1 MNKGNIFVDRK
12 VMAVCISLL
21 IALIGFI
28 CLKTLPIEQYPDIA
42 PPTVMITTSYTGAD
56 ANTVMK
62 SVVMPIEEAVNG
74 VENMA
79 YMTSEA
85 SATGEVSI
93 NVFFKQGTD
102 PDMAAVN
109 VQNRV
114 SAALGLLPQEVT
126 RVGVKVEKRQNNILQ
141 IAALVSRD
149 GKFDNDF
156 IANYIDINVKPR
168 LLRVTGVGAVQNLG
182 NTYSLRIWMK
192 PDVMAQY
199 NLEPQDIF
207 AAIGNQNMVAAT
219 GSLGEQSGNTY
230 QYNLEYKG
238 RLQSI
243 EEFES
248 IVLRTSDGNVLHL
261 RDVADVELG
270 ALSYSFSS
278 KVDGQP
284 GVAFIINQAPGANAT
299 QVNAAINE
307 LYDDIKEN
315 MPAGMEFTIL
325 QTSDDFLYAAIH
337 NVVETLIIAIIL
349 VILVVYF
356 FLQNF
361 KATLIPSISIIVSLL
376 GTFAVVKVA
385 GFSLNILTLFALVL
399 AIGTVVDDAIV
410 VVEAVMAKMESG
422 YTSAYKATKDAMS
435 EVTVAVISCT
445 LVFMAVFIP
454 VTFMPGTSGTFF
466 TQFGITIASSVGLSC
481 ISALTLCPALTAV
494 LFRPKKEAQETQ
506 HKGLNYWV
514 KSAYEAGYNA
524 ILGKYKNGVTH
535 FLQKPGRAWLWLLA
549 AVIAMVFAMRSL
561 PAGLVPQEDQ
571 GVIMVDVTAPAGS
584 PLVETDKI
592 MAQVEEHVLRL
603 EEVESYAKISGF
615 GLLSGTG
622 VSYGTLVIRLKPW
635 DERKGY
641 EHYIDYVMGK
651 LYLSCEDIKD
661 AQIIPF
667 QMPQIPGY
675 GNSNAIDLQMEDLQG
690 GDMTHFNEVVNT
702 FLAELQ
708 KRPEVQMAMSLYS
721 ESFPKYKV
729 DVNATQCDRAGISP
743 DVVLNTLGAYCG
755 SAYISNFNQYGKVYR
770 VMAGAAPEYRLDPN
784 SLNNIFVKLN
794 DQIVNG
800 QIVSGKMAPI
810 SQFVTL
816 IPAVGSATQKRF
828 NLYQSI
834 ACSVQP
840 NSGYSEGDVQK
851 VIAEVAK
858 EHLPTGYAYEYGGMS
873 RELEA
878 NSKSNLTALIYLVCV
893 LLIYMILASL
903 YESFFIPLA
912 VLLSVPFGLMGSFAF
927 SWLCGQENNIYL
939 QTGVIMLIGLL
950 AKTAILITEFAVEKR
965 KQGMPILQA
974 ALSACEDR
982 LRPIL
987 MTVVTMIAG
996 MIPLIIEGGAGAN
1009 GNRALAIGVTG
1020 GMAVGTLALVF
1031 VVPAFYIIFQMLHE
1045 RFQGGEKPVNE
1056 DTETSASQNTSDAPH
1071 TSTPVSDKKNKIT
1084 TVLVL
1089 GTLTLCT
1096 LFPSC
1101 GVFKRYEAPQQPEQD
1116 SIVTAVSEADWQ
1128 TYIEDPVL
1136 QGYIKTALANN
1147 VDYRSRQL
1155 AIREAD
1161 ARLRA
1166 AKLGFLPTLAINT
1179 ANVGVSGTVTPGSGT
1194 SGAVLSYQI
1203 PLALN
1208 WGGEGLGTIT
1218 NRKRQAQVLRE
1229 QADDNLAAAHANL
1242 VATMARVYTQL
1253 QLLDYQATIIDST
1266 ELIWQRVLEVQRVL
1280 VKNGQAYSPSVG
1292 QMEASLINVQIQRK
1306 QLLEQINS
1314 LELTMCQLMN
1324 EEPHSV
1330 VRSPWTSYEF
1340 AEWTLEPIP
1349 ATQLSNRADV
1359 RAAERNVAAAFY
1371 QTNMAKA
1378 AFCPALSLS
1387 GLLGWTNNGGVVV
1400 NPGQLL
1406 MNAVLGLA
1414 QPIFAGGKL
1423 KANLQVARLEQ
1434 EEAANRYVETM
1445 LRAGREVNDAIFRCR
1460 NAQEQDALYRRLL
1473 ATQSDAYN
1481 GTCELMKKGKATYL
1495 EVLTA
1500 QEAYLKAQLADVTN
1514 RYNGMISLI
1523 DLYIA
1528 LGGGTK

>member
-1 MNKGNIFVDRK
+1 MKGNIFVDRK

-21 IALIGFI
+21 IALVGFI

-42 PPTVMITTSYTGAD
+42 PPTVMITTSYSGAD
-56 ANTVMK
+56 AHTVMN

-93 NVFFKQGTD
+93 NVYFKQGTD
-102 PDMAAVN
+102 PNMAAVN

-141 IAALVSRD
+141 IGALVSRD

-192 PDVMAQY
+192 PDVMARY
-199 NLEPQDIF
+199 GLDPQDIF

-248 IVLRTSDGNVLHL
+248 IVLRTSNGNVLHL

-278 KVDGQP
+278 RIDGKP

-307 LYDDIKEN
+307 LYEDLKQT
-315 MPAGMEFTIL
+315 MPAGLEFTIL

-337 NVVETLIIAIIL
+337 NVVETLIIAILL

-356 FLQNF
+356 FLQDF

-410 VVEAVMAKMESG
+410 VVEAVMAKMEHG

-494 LFRPKKEAQETQ
+494 LFRPKKEEKAGSKKSFSQ
-506 HKGLNYWV
+506 YV
-514 KSAYEAGYNA
+514 KEAYEAGYNA
-524 ILGKYKNGVTH
+524 ILGKYKNGVSK
-535 FLQKPGRAWLWLLA
+535 FLQKPRRAWLWLIG
-549 AVIAMVFAMRSL
+549 AVVIMVLAMRAL

-622 VSYGTLVIRLKPW
+622 VSYGTLIVRLKPW
-635 DERKGY
+635 DERKGI
-641 EHYIDYVMGK
+641 EHYIDYVMAK

-690 GDMTHFNEVVNT
+690 GDMSRFNDVVNN

-708 KRPEVQMAMSLYS
+708 KHPEVQMALSLYS

-784 SLNNIFVKLN
+784 SLNNIFVRIG
-794 DQIVNG
+794 DE
-800 QIVSGKMAPI
+800 MAPI
-810 SQFVTL
+810 SQFLTL
-816 IPAVGSATQKRF
+816 TPAVGSATQKRF

-840 NSGYSEGDVQK
+840 NTGYSEGDVQR

-858 EHLPTGYAYEYGGMS
+858 DHLPAGYGYEYGGMS
-873 RELEA
+873 RELQA
-878 NSKSNLTALIYLVCV
+878 NSKSNLTGLIYLVCV

-903 YESFFIPLA
+903 YESFFIPMA

-927 SWLCGQENNIYL
+927 SWLCGQQNNIYL

-965 KQGMPILQA
+965 KQGMPIVEA
-974 ALSACEDR
+974 ALKACEDR

-1031 VVPAFYIIFQMLHE
+1031 VVPAFYIIFQKLHE
-1045 RFQGGEKPVNE
+1045 RFQGTPEPVEEENPTGEAAPTAKRSNS
-1056 DTETSASQNTSDAPH
+1056 TSGL
-1071 TSTPVSDKKNKIT
+1071 
-1084 TVLVL
+1084 TVIAVCALAL
-1089 GTLTLCT
+1089 SLS
-1096 LFPSC
+1096 SC
-1101 GVFKRYEAPQQPEQD
+1101 GIFKKYEPAARPEQD
-1116 SIVTAVSEADWQ
+1116 SLITAVSEADWKA
-1128 TYIEDPVL
+1128 YITDPVL
-1136 QGYIKTALANN
+1136 RNLIDTALTNN
-1147 VDYRSRQL
+1147 VDYRTCRL
-1155 AIREAD
+1155 AIQEAD
-1161 ARLRA
+1161 AQLRA
-1166 AKLGFLPTLAINT
+1166 AKLGFLPTLSISP
-1179 ANVGVSGTVTPGSGT
+1179 ANVGVSSTFTPGAGM
-1194 SGAVLSYQI
+1194 SGATLSYQV
-1203 PLALN
+1203 PLSLN
-1208 WGGEGLGTIT
+1208 WGGEGFGTVT
-1218 NRKRQAQVLRE
+1218 NRLRQAQALRD
-1229 QADDNLAAAHANL
+1229 QAEDNRAAAHANL
-1242 VATMARVYTQL
+1242 VATVARLYTQL
-1253 QLLDYQATIIDST
+1253 QLLDYQAVIIDST
-1266 ELIWQRVLEVQRVL
+1266 ELIWQRVLEIQRVL
-1280 VKNGQAYSPSVG
+1280 VKNGQAYSPSIG
-1292 QMEASLINVQIQRK
+1292 QMEASLITVRIQRK
-1306 QLLEQINS
+1306 QLIQEIHS
-1314 LELTMCQLMN
+1314 LELTLCRLLN
-1324 EEPHSV
+1324 EEPHEI
-1330 VRSPWTSYEF
+1330 VRSPWISYTF
-1340 AEWTLEPIP
+1340 NEWTLEPVP
-1349 ATQLSNRADV
+1349 ASRLSNRADV

-1371 QTNMAKA
+1371 RTNMAKA

-1387 GLLGWTNNGGVVV
+1387 GLVGWTNNGGVVP

-1414 QPIFAGGKL
+1414 QPVFAGGRL
-1423 KANLQVARLEQ
+1423 KANLKIAKLQQ

-1445 LRAGREVNDAIFRCR
+1445 LRAGSEVNDAIFRCR
-1460 NAQEQDALYRRLL
+1460 NAREQDELYQRLL
-1473 ATQSDAYN
+1473 TTQQESYH
-1481 GTCELMKKGKATYL
+1481 GTCELMKKGKANYL

-1500 QEAYLKAQLADVTN
+1500 QENYLKAQLADVTN
-1514 RYNGMISLI
+1514 RYNGLISLI

>member
-1 MNKGNIFVDRK
+1 
-12 VMAVCISLL
+12 MAVCISLL
-21 IALIGFI
+21 IALVGFI

-42 PPTVMITTSYTGAD
+42 PPTVMISTSYSGAD

-85 SATGEVSI
+85 SATGDVNI
-93 NVFFKQGTD
+93 NVYFNQGTD
-102 PDMAAVN
+102 ADMAAVN

-149 GKFDNDF
+149 GKFDMDF

-168 LLRVTGVGAVQNLG
+168 LLRVTGVGAVQLLG

-199 NLEPQDIF
+199 GLEPNDVF
-207 AAIGNQNMVAAT
+207 AAIGNQNMVAAA
-219 GSLGEQSGNTY
+219 GALGEQSGNTY

-248 IVLRTSDGNVLHL
+248 IVLRTDHGNVLHL

-270 ALSYSFSS
+270 ALNYSFSS
-278 KVDGQP
+278 RVDGKP
-284 GVAFIINQAPGANAT
+284 GVAFMINQAPGANAT
-299 QVNAAINE
+299 QVNAAIND
-307 LYDDIKEN
+307 LYDQIKKT
-315 MPAGMEFTIL
+315 MPAGLEFTIL

-337 NVVETLIIAIIL
+337 NVVETLIIAILL

-481 ISALTLCPALTAV
+481 LSALTLCPALTAI
-494 LFRPKKEAQETQ
+494 LFKPKKEEAGGKKSFAQ
-506 HKGLNYWV
+506 YV
-514 KSAYEAGYNA
+514 KEAYDAGYNA
-524 ILGKYKNGVTH
+524 ILGKYKNGVAK
-535 FLQKPGRAWLWLLA
+535 FLQKPRRAWLWLIA
-549 AVIAMVFAMRSL
+549 AVIAMVFAMRAL
-561 PAGLVPQEDQ
+561 PSGLVPQEDQ

-615 GLLSGTG
+615 GLISGTG
-622 VSYGTLVIRLKPW
+622 VSYGTLVVRLKPW
-635 DERKGY
+635 DQRKGI
-641 EHYIDYVMGK
+641 EHYIDYVMAK

-661 AQIIPF
+661 AQVIPF

-690 GDMTHFNEVVNT
+690 GDMSKFNEVVNN

-708 KRPEVQMAMSLYS
+708 KHPEVQMAMSLYS

-755 SAYISNFNQYGKVYR
+755 SSYISNFNQYGKVYR
-770 VMAGAAPEYRLDPN
+770 VMAGAAPEYRLDPS
-784 SLNNIFVKLN
+784 SLNNIFVK
-794 DQIVNG
+794 IG
-800 QIVSGKMAPI
+800 SEMAPI

-816 IPAVGSATQKRF
+816 TPAVGSATQKRF

-834 ACSVQP
+834 ACSIQP
-840 NSGYSEGDVQK
+840 SAGYSEGNVQK
-851 VIAEVAK
+851 VIEEVAK
-858 EHLPTGYAYEYGGMS
+858 THLPTGYTFEYGGMS
-873 RELEA
+873 RELQA
-878 NSKSNLTALIYLVCV
+878 NSKSNLTALIYLVCI

-912 VLLSVPFGLMGSFAF
+912 VLLSVPFGLMGSFAL

-965 KQGMPILQA
+965 KQGMPIVEA
-974 ALSACEDR
+974 ALGACEDR

-1031 VVPAFYIIFQMLHE
+1031 VVPAFYIIFQTLHE
-1045 RFQGGEKPVNE
+1045 RFQGEPEPVEKEKKSSIINNKSSIIIVLI
-1056 DTETSASQNTSDAPH
+1056 ASTMALS
-1071 TSTPVSDKKNKIT
+1071 
-1084 TVLVL
+1084 
-1089 GTLTLCT
+1089 
-1096 LFPSC
+1096 SC
-1101 GVFKRYEAPQQPEQD
+1101 GIFKKYEPEQKPEQD
-1116 SIVTAVSEADWQ
+1116 SLITAVSDANWQ
-1128 TYIEDPVL
+1128 TYITDPIL
-1136 QGYIKTALANN
+1136 QGHIRKALENN
-1147 VDYRSRQL
+1147 VDYRSRKL
-1155 AIREAD
+1155 AVLEAD

-1166 AKLGFLPTLAINT
+1166 AKLGFLPTLAISP
-1179 ANVGVSGTVTPGSGT
+1179 ANVGVSGTYTPGAGM
-1194 SGAVLSYQI
+1194 SGATLSYQV
-1203 PLALN
+1203 PLSLN
-1208 WGGEGLGTIT
+1208 WGGEGFGTIT

-1229 QADDNLAAAHANL
+1229 QAEDNRAAAHANL
-1242 VATMARVYTQL
+1242 VATVARIYTQL
-1253 QLLDYQATIIDST
+1253 QLLDYQGVILDST
-1266 ELIWQRVLEVQRVL
+1266 EVIWQQVLEIQRVL
-1280 VKNGQAYSPSVG
+1280 VKNGQAYSPSIG

-1306 QLLEQINS
+1306 QLLEEIHS
-1314 LELTMCQLMN
+1314 LELSMCLLLN
-1324 EEPHSV
+1324 VEPQAIA
-1330 VRSPWTSYEF
+1330 RSPWSSYPF
-1340 AEWTLEPIP
+1340 TPWTLEPVP
-1349 ATQLSNRADV
+1349 ASQLSNRADV

-1378 AFCPALSLS
+1378 SD
-1387 GLLGWTNNGGVVV
+1387 G
-1400 NPGQLL
+1400 
-1406 MNAVLGLA
+1406 
-1414 QPIFAGGKL
+1414 PIT
-1423 KANLQVARLEQ
+1423 
-1434 EEAANRYVETM
+1434 AA
-1445 LRAGREVNDAIFRCR
+1445 
-1460 NAQEQDALYRRLL
+1460 
-1473 ATQSDAYN
+1473 S
-1481 GTCELMKKGKATYL
+1481 
-1495 EVLTA
+1495 
-1500 QEAYLKAQLADVTN
+1500 
-1514 RYNGMISLI
+1514 
-1523 DLYIA
+1523 
-1528 LGGGTK
+1528 

>member
-1 MNKGNIFVDRK
+1 
-12 VMAVCISLL
+12 MAVCISLL
-21 IALIGFI
+21 IALVGFI

-74 VENMA
+74 VEDMA

-85 SATGEVSI
+85 SATGDVNI

-102 PDMAAVN
+102 PNMAAVN

-141 IAALVSRD
+141 ISALVSRD

-192 PDVMAQY
+192 PDVMARY
-199 NLEPQDIF
+199 GIAPEDIF

-243 EEFES
+243 DEFND
-248 IVLRTSDGNVLHL
+248 IVLRSSGGNVLHL

-278 KVDGQP
+278 RVDGQP
-284 GVAFIINQAPGANAT
+284 GVVFMINQAPGANAT

-307 LYDDIKEN
+307 IYKDLQKT
-315 MPAGMEFTIL
+315 MPAGLEFTTL
-325 QTSDDFLYAAIH
+325 QTSDDFLFAAIH

-356 FLQNF
+356 FLQDF

-376 GTFAVVKVA
+376 GTFAVVKIA

-410 VVEAVMAKMESG
+410 VVEAVMAKMEHG

-481 ISALTLCPALTAV
+481 ISALTLCPALTV
-494 LFRPKKEAQETQ
+494 MLFRPKKESANG
-506 HKGLNYWV
+506 KKSLNQWV
-514 KSAYEAGYNA
+514 KEAYEAGYNA
-524 ILGKYKNGVTH
+524 ILGKYKNGVGK
-535 FLQKPGRAWLWLLA
+535 FIQKPGRAWMWLIA
-549 AVIAMVFAMRSL
+549 AVVAMVLAMRAL

-571 GVIMVDVTAPAGS
+571 GVFVVDVTAPAGS

-615 GLLSGTG
+615 GIISGTG
-622 VSYGTLVIRLKPW
+622 VSYGTLVVRLKPW
-635 DERKGY
+635 DDRKGL
-641 EHYIDYVMGK
+641 EHYIDMVMAK
-651 LYLSCEDIKD
+651 LYYSCEDIKD
-661 AQIIPF
+661 AKIFPA

-675 GNSNAIDLQMEDLQG
+675 GNNNGIDLQMEDLQG
-690 GDMTHFNEVVNT
+690 GDMSKFNEVVNA

-708 KRPEVQMAMSLYS
+708 KHPEVQIAQSLYS

-743 DVVLNTLGAYCG
+743 DVVLNTLGAFCG

-770 VMAGAAPEYRLDPN
+770 VMAGAAPEYRLDPS
-784 SLNNIFVKLN
+784 SLNNIFVRIG
-794 DQIVNG
+794 DE
-800 QIVSGKMAPI
+800 MAPI

-816 IPAVGSATQKRF
+816 TPTVGSASQKRF

-834 ACSVQP
+834 GCFIQP
-840 NSGYSEGDVQK
+840 NAGYSEGDVQR
-851 VIAEVAK
+851 VIDEVAK
-858 EHLPTGYAYEYGGMS
+858 DHLPAGYSYEYGGMS
-873 RELEA
+873 RELQA
-878 NSKSNLTALIYLVCV
+878 NSKSNMTALIYLVCV

-903 YESFFIPLA
+903 YESYFIPLA

-927 SWLCGQENNIYL
+927 SWLCGQQNNIYL

-965 KQGMPILQA
+965 KQGMPILEA
-974 ALSACEDR
+974 AMGACEDR

-1020 GMAVGTLALVF
+1020 GMAVGTLALLF
-1031 VVPAFYIIFQMLHE
+1031 VVPAFYIIFQKLHE
-1045 RFQGGEKPVNE
+1045 RFQGESEEQPLPDPPHKGGKS
-1056 DTETSASQNTSDAPH
+1056 SAANQIA
-1071 TSTPVSDKKNKIT
+1071 VVI
-1084 TVLVL
+1084 VLCIFV
-1089 GTLTLCT
+1089 
-1096 LFPSC
+1096 FSSC
-1101 GVFKRYEAPQQPEQD
+1101 GIFKKYEPAAKPEAD
-1116 SIVTAVSEADWQ
+1116 SLVTAVSDESWQ
-1128 TYIEDPVL
+1128 TYITDPVL
-1136 QGYIKTALANN
+1136 QGHVRKALANN

-1155 AIREAD
+1155 AVQEAD

-1166 AKLGFLPTLAINT
+1166 AKLGFLPTLAIT
-1179 ANVGVSGTVTPGSGT
+1179 PANVGVMGTYSPSGGM
-1194 SGAVLSYQI
+1194 SGATLTYQVPLS
-1203 PLALN
+1203 LN
-1208 WGGEGLGTIT
+1208 WGGEGFGTIT

-1229 QADDNLAAAHANL
+1229 QAEDNRAAAHANL
-1242 VATMARVYTQL
+1242 VATIARTYTQL
-1253 QLLDYQATIIDST
+1253 QLLDYQAIIMDST
-1266 ELIWQRVLEVQRVL
+1266 EVIWQRVLEVQKVL
-1280 VKNGQAYSPSVG
+1280 VKNGQAYSPSIG
-1292 QMEASLINVQIQRK
+1292 QMEASLINAQIQRK
-1306 QLLEQINS
+1306 QLMEQIHS
-1314 LELTMCQLMN
+1314 LELSMCMLLN
-1324 EEPHSV
+1324 EEPHEIA
-1330 VRSPWTSYEF
+1330 RSPWKSYEF
-1340 AEWTLEPIP
+1340 EAWSIEPIP
-1349 ATQLSNRADV
+1349 AAQLSNRADV

-1387 GLLGWTNNGGVVV
+1387 GLIGWTNNGGVVV

-1406 MNAVLGLA
+1406 MNAVLGLT

-1423 KANLQVARLEQ
+1423 KANLKIAKLQQ
-1434 EEAANRYVETM
+1434 EDAANRYVETM
-1445 LRAGREVNDAIFRCR
+1445 LRAGNEVNDAIFRCK
-1460 NAQEQDALYRRLL
+1460 NAQEQDTLYQRLL
-1473 ATQSDAYN
+1473 TTQSESYQ
-1481 GTCELMKKGKATYL
+1481 GTCELMKKGKASYL

-1500 QEAYLKAQLADVTN
+1500 QENYLKAQLSDVTN
-1514 RYNGMISLI
+1514 RYNGLISLI
-1523 DLYIA
+1523 DLYVA

>member
-1 MNKGNIFVDRK
+1 MAKGNIFVDRK

-21 IALIGFI
+21 IALVGFI

-42 PPTVMITTSYTGAD
+42 PPTVMITTSYSGAD

-85 SATGEVSI
+85 SATGDVNI
-93 NVFFKQGTD
+93 NVYFKQGTD

-149 GKFDNDF
+149 GKFDMDF

-168 LLRVTGVGAVQNLG
+168 LLRVTGVGAVQLLG

-199 NLEPQDIF
+199 GLEPNDIF

-219 GSLGEQSGNTY
+219 GALGEQSGNTY

-248 IVLRTSDGNVLHL
+248 IVLRTSNGNVLHL

-270 ALSYSFSS
+270 ALNYSFSS
-278 KVDGQP
+278 RVDGKP

-307 LYDDIKEN
+307 LYDQLKMT
-315 MPAGMEFTIL
+315 MPAGLEFTIL

-337 NVVETLIIAIIL
+337 NVVETLIIAILL

-481 ISALTLCPALTAV
+481 LSALTLCPALTAV
-494 LFRPKKEAQETQ
+494 LFKPKKEETNGKKSFAQ
-506 HKGLNYWV
+506 YV
-514 KSAYEAGYNA
+514 KEAYEAGYNA
-524 ILGKYKNGVTH
+524 ILGKYKNGVAK
-535 FLQKPGRAWLWLLA
+535 FLQKPHRAWIWLIAA
-549 AVIAMVFAMRSL
+549 AVAMVLAMRAL
-561 PAGLVPQEDQ
+561 PSGLVPQEDQ

-615 GLLSGTG
+615 GLISGTG
-622 VSYGTLVIRLKPW
+622 VSYGTLVVRLKPW
-635 DERKGY
+635 DQRKGIK
-641 EHYIDYVMGK
+641 HYIDYVMAK

-661 AQIIPF
+661 AQVIPF

-690 GDMTHFNEVVNT
+690 GDMSQFNDIVNN

-708 KRPEVQMAMSLYS
+708 KHPEVQMAMSLYS

-770 VMAGAAPEYRLDPN
+770 VMAGAAPEYRLDPS
-784 SLNNIFVKLN
+784 SLNNIFVKIG
-794 DQIVNG
+794 DE
-800 QIVSGKMAPI
+800 MAPI
-810 SQFVTL
+810 AQFVTL
-816 IPAVGSATQKRF
+816 TPAVGSATQKRF

-840 NSGYSEGDVQK
+840 STGYSEGNVQK
-851 VIAEVAK
+851 VIEEVAK
-858 EHLPTGYAYEYGGMS
+858 THLPTGYTFEYGGMS
-873 RELEA
+873 RELQA
-878 NSKSNLTALIYLVCV
+878 NSKSNLTALIYLVCI

-965 KQGMPILQA
+965 KQGMPIIEA
-974 ALSACEDR
+974 ALGACEDR

-1031 VVPAFYIIFQMLHE
+1031 VVPAFYIIFQKLHE
-1045 RFQGGEKPVNE
+1045 RFQGTPEPVEEEKKSSIINNKSSIIIVLI
-1056 DTETSASQNTSDAPH
+1056 ASTM
-1071 TSTPVSDKKNKIT
+1071 
-1084 TVLVL
+1084 
-1089 GTLTLCT
+1089 TLS
-1096 LFPSC
+1096 SC
-1101 GVFKRYEAPQQPEQD
+1101 GIFKKFEPAQPAPQD
-1116 SIVTAVSEADWQ
+1116 SLITAVSEENWQ
-1128 TYIEDPVL
+1128 TYITDPIL
-1136 QGYIKTALANN
+1136 QGHIRKALENN
-1147 VDYRSRQL
+1147 VDYRSRKL
-1155 AIREAD
+1155 AIQEAD

-1166 AKLGFLPTLAINT
+1166 AKLGFLPTLAISP
-1179 ANVGVSGTVTPGSGT
+1179 ANVGVMGTYTPDAGT
-1194 SGAVLSYQI
+1194 SGATLTYQVPLS
-1203 PLALN
+1203 LN
-1208 WGGEGLGTIT
+1208 WGGEGFGTIT

-1229 QADDNLAAAHANL
+1229 QAEDNRAAAHANL
-1242 VATMARVYTQL
+1242 VATVARMYTQL
-1253 QLLDYQATIIDST
+1253 QLLDYQGVILDST
-1266 ELIWQRVLEVQRVL
+1266 EVIWQQVLEIQRVL
-1280 VKNGQAYSPSVG
+1280 VKNGQAYSPSIG

-1306 QLLEQINS
+1306 QLLEQIHS
-1314 LELTMCQLMN
+1314 LELSMCLLLN
-1324 EEPHSV
+1324 EEPHKIA
-1330 VRSPWTSYEF
+1330 RSPWSSYTF
-1340 AEWTLEPIP
+1340 TPWTLEPVP
-1349 ATQLSNRADV
+1349 ASRLSNRADV

-1387 GLLGWTNNGGVVV
+1387 GLIGWTNNGGIVV

-1406 MNAVLGLA
+1406 MNAALSLS

-1423 KANLQVARLEQ
+1423 KANLKIAKLQQ

-1445 LRAGREVNDAIFRCR
+1445 LKAGSEVNDAIFRCQS
-1460 NAQEQDALYRRLL
+1460 AQVQDSLYQRLL
-1473 ATQSDAYN
+1473 TTQSESYQ
-1481 GTCELMKKGKATYL
+1481 GTCELMKKGKASYL

-1500 QEAYLKAQLADVTN
+1500 QENYLNAQLADVTN
-1514 RYNGMISLI
+1514 RYNGLISLI

-1528 LGGGTK
+1528 LGGATK

>member
-1 MNKGNIFVDRK
+1 
-12 VMAVCISLL
+12 MAVCISLL
-21 IALIGFI
+21 IALVGFI

-42 PPTVMITTSYTGAD
+42 PPTVMITTSYSGAD

-85 SATGEVSI
+85 SATGDVNI

-102 PDMAAVN
+102 PNMAAVN

-156 IANYIDINVKPR
+156 VANYVDINVKPR
-168 LLRVTGVGAVQNLG
+168 LLRVTGVGSVQLLG

-192 PDVMAQY
+192 PDVMARY
-199 NLEPQDIF
+199 GIAPEDIF

-219 GSLGEQSGNTY
+219 GALGEQSGNTY

-243 EEFES
+243 DEFND
-248 IVLRTSDGNVLHL
+248 IVLRSSGGNVLHL

-270 ALSYSFSS
+270 ALNYSFSS
-278 KVDGQP
+278 RIDGQP
-284 GVAFIINQAPGANAT
+284 GVAYIIYQAPGANAT

-307 LYDDIKEN
+307 IYSDLQKS

-337 NVVETLIIAIIL
+337 NVVETLIIAILL

-356 FLQNF
+356 FLQDF
-361 KATLIPSISIIVSLL
+361 KATLVPSISIIVSLL
-376 GTFAVVKVA
+376 GTFAVVKIA

-410 VVEAVMAKMESG
+410 VVEAVMAKMEHG

-481 ISALTLCPALTAV
+481 ISALTLCPAVTDMI
-494 LFRPKKEAQETQ
+494 FRTKKESENGKKSFNQ
-506 HKGLNYWV
+506 WV
-514 KSAYEAGYNA
+514 KEAYEAGYNA
-524 ILGKYKNGVTH
+524 VLGKYKNGVSK
-535 FLQKPGRAWLWLLA
+535 FLQKPGRAWLWLIA
-549 AVIAMVFAMRSL
+549 AVVAMVLAMRAL

-571 GVIMVDVTAPAGS
+571 GVILVDVTAPAGS

-615 GLLSGTG
+615 GIVSGTG
-622 VSYGTLVIRLKPW
+622 VNYGTLVVRLKPW
-635 DERKGY
+635 DQRKGY
-641 EHYIDYVMGK
+641 EHYIDMVMAK
-651 LYLSCEDIKD
+651 LYYSCEDIKD
-661 AQIIPF
+661 AKIFPT

-675 GNSNAIDLQMEDLQG
+675 GNNNGIDLQMEDLQG
-690 GDMTHFNEVVNT
+690 GDMSKFNEVVNA

-708 KRPEVQMAMSLYS
+708 KHKEVQIAQSLYS

-743 DVVLNTLGAYCG
+743 DVVLNTLGAFCG

-770 VMAGAAPEYRLDPN
+770 VMAGAAPEYRLDPA
-784 SLNNIFVKLN
+784 SLNNIFVRIG
-794 DQIVNG
+794 DE
-800 QIVSGKMAPI
+800 MAPI

-816 IPAVGSATQKRF
+816 TPAIGSATQKRF

-834 ACSVQP
+834 GCYIQP
-840 NSGYSEGDVQK
+840 NAGYSDGDVQR
-851 VIAEVAK
+851 VIEEVAK
-858 EHLPTGYAYEYGGMS
+858 DHLPTGYGYEYGGMS
-873 RELEA
+873 RELQA
-878 NSKSNLTALIYLVCV
+878 NSKSNMTILIYLVCV

-903 YESFFIPLA
+903 YESYFIPLA

-965 KQGMPILQA
+965 KQGMPIIEA
-974 ALSACEDR
+974 ALGACEDR

-1031 VVPAFYIIFQMLHE
+1031 VVPAFYIIFQKLHE
-1045 RFQGGEKPVNE
+1045 RFQGEPEPVEVE
-1056 DTETSASQNTSDAPH
+1056 DSSESRNTDIPKSRK
-1071 TSTPVSDKKNKIT
+1071 SNKVN
-1084 TVLVL
+1084 TVMVL
-1089 GTLTLCT
+1089 GTLFLSTLM
-1096 LFPSC
+1096 FSSC
-1101 GVFKRYEAPQQPEQD
+1101 GIFKKYEPAAKPEAD
-1116 SIVTAVSEADWQ
+1116 SLVTAVSDESWQ
-1128 TYIEDPVL
+1128 TYITDPVL
-1136 QGYIKTALANN
+1136 QGHVRKALSKN

-1155 AIREAD
+1155 AVQEAD

-1166 AKLGFLPTLAINT
+1166 AKLGFLPTLAIT
-1179 ANVGVSGTVTPGSGT
+1179 PANVGVMGTYSPDGGM
-1194 SGAVLSYQI
+1194 SGATLTYQVPLS
-1203 PLALN
+1203 LN
-1208 WGGEGLGTIT
+1208 WGGEGFGTIT

-1229 QADDNLAAAHANL
+1229 QAEDNRAAAHANL
-1242 VATMARVYTQL
+1242 VATIARTYTQL
-1253 QLLDYQATIIDST
+1253 QLLDYQAIIMDST
-1266 ELIWQRVLEVQRVL
+1266 EVIWQRVLEIQKVL
-1280 VKNGQAYSPSVG
+1280 VKNGHAYSPSVG

-1306 QLLEQINS
+1306 QLMEQIHS
-1314 LELTMCQLMN
+1314 LELSMCLLLN
-1324 EEPHSV
+1324 EEPHEIA
-1330 VRSPWTSYEF
+1330 RSPWTSYEF
-1340 AEWTLEPIP
+1340 EVWNIEPIP
-1349 ATQLSNRADV
+1349 AAQLSNRADV

-1387 GLLGWTNNGGVVV
+1387 GLIGWTNNGGVVV

-1406 MNAVLGLA
+1406 MNAVLGLT

-1423 KANLQVARLEQ
+1423 KANLKIAKLQQ
-1434 EEAANRYVETM
+1434 EDAANRYVETM
-1445 LRAGREVNDAIFRCR
+1445 LRAGSEVNDAIFRCK
-1460 NAQEQDALYRRLL
+1460 NAQEQDALYQRLL
-1473 ATQSDAYN
+1473 TTQSESYQ
-1481 GTCELMKKGKATYL
+1481 GTCELMKKGKASYL

-1500 QEAYLKAQLADVTN
+1500 QENYLKAQLSDVTN
-1514 RYNGMISLI
+1514 RYNGLISLI
-1523 DLYIA
+1523 DLYVA

>member
-1 MNKGNIFVDRK
+1 MKGNIFVDRK
-12 VMAVCISLL
+12 VMAVCLSLL
-21 IALIGFI
+21 IALVGFI
-28 CLKTLPIEQYPDIA
+28 CLKALPIEQYPDIA
-42 PPTVMITTSYTGAD
+42 PPTVMISTSYTGAD

-85 SATGEVSI
+85 SATGDVSI
-93 NVFFKQGTD
+93 SVYFKQGTD
-102 PDMAAVN
+102 ADMAAVN

-114 SAALGLLPQEVT
+114 SSALGLLPQEVT

-156 IANYIDINVKPR
+156 IANYIDINIKPR

-192 PDVMAQY
+192 PDVMARY
-199 NLEPQDIF
+199 GLDPQDIF
-207 AAIGNQNMVAAT
+207 AAIGNQNMVAAP
-219 GSLGEQSGNTY
+219 GALGEQSGNTY

-243 EEFES
+243 AEFES
-248 IVLRTSDGNVLHL
+248 IVLRTSQGNVLHL

-278 KVDGQP
+278 RIDGQP

-299 QVNAAINE
+299 QVNAAIGQ
-307 LYDDIKEN
+307 LYKDLQQT
-315 MPAGMEFTIL
+315 MPAGLEFTIM

-337 NVVETLIIAIIL
+337 NVVETLIIAILL

-410 VVEAVMAKMESG
+410 VVEAVMAKMEQG
-422 YTSAYKATKDAMS
+422 YTSAYQATKDAMS

-481 ISALTLCPALTAV
+481 ISALTLCPALTAL
-494 LFRPKKEAQETQ
+494 LFKPSAAGSQQSASFSQR
-506 HKGLNYWV
+506 V
-514 KSAYEAGYNA
+514 KQAYDAAYNA
-524 ILGKYKNGVTH
+524 ISAKYTNGVSR
-535 FLQKPGRAWLWLLA
+535 FLKKPGRAWIWLVLA
-549 AVIAMVFAMRSL
+549 AVAMVFSMRAL
-561 PAGLVPQEDQ
+561 PSGLVPQEDQ
-571 GVIMVDVTAPAGS
+571 GVILVNVTAPAGS
-584 PLVETDKI
+584 PLRETEKI
-592 MAQVEEHVLRL
+592 MSQVEEHVLRL
-603 EEVESYAKISGF
+603 EEVASYAKVTGF
-615 GLLSGTG
+615 GLISGTG
-622 VSYGTLVIRLKPW
+622 VSYGTLIVRLKPW
-635 DERKGY
+635 DERKGI
-641 EHYIDYVMGK
+641 EHYIDMVMYK
-651 LYLSCEDIKD
+651 LFVSCEDIKD
-661 AQIIPF
+661 AQVIPF

-675 GNSNAIDLQMEDLQG
+675 GNSNAIDLQLEDLQG
-690 GDMTHFNEVVNT
+690 GDMSEFNEVANA

-755 SAYISNFNQYGKVYR
+755 SSYVSNFNQYGKVYR

-784 SLNNIFVKLN
+784 SLNNIFVR
-794 DQIVNG
+794 VNG
-800 QIVSGKMAPI
+800 AMAPI

-816 IPAVGSATQKRF
+816 TPAVGSASQKRF

-834 ACSVQP
+834 SCSVQP
-840 NSGYSEGDVQK
+840 NSGYSAGDVQR

-858 EHLPTGYAYEYGGMS
+858 DHLPTGYGYEYGGMS

-878 NSKSNLTALIYLVCV
+878 NSKSNLTALIYLVCI

-912 VLLSVPFGLMGSFAF
+912 VLLSVPFGLMGSFAL
-927 SWLCGQENNIYL
+927 SLLCGQENNIYL

-950 AKTAILITEFAVEKR
+950 SKTAILITEFAVEKR
-965 KQGMPILQA
+965 KQGMGIVEA
-974 ALSACEDR
+974 ALGACEDR

-1020 GMAVGTLALVF
+1020 GMAIGTLALLF
-1031 VVPAFYIIFQMLHE
+1031 VVPAFYIIFQTLHE
-1045 RFQGGEKPVNE
+1045 RFQG
-1056 DTETSASQNTSDAPH
+1056 APEE
-1071 TSTPVSDKKNKIT
+1071 VSPQPSEPSKSRDHVTTRPRNKKSSIINHQSSIVLLI
-1084 TVLVL
+1084 VLVSISL
-1089 GTLTLCT
+1089 N
-1096 LFPSC
+1096 SC
-1101 GVFKRYEAPQQPEQD
+1101 GIFKKYTPAEQPQQD
-1116 SIVTAVSEADWQ
+1116 SLVTTVSEADWRAFIQ
-1128 TYIEDPVL
+1128 DPIL
-1136 QGYIKTALANN
+1136 QGHIQKALKQN

-1155 AIREAD
+1155 AVKEAD

-1166 AKLGFLPTLAINT
+1166 AKLGFLPTLAVST
-1179 ANVGVSGTVTPGSGT
+1179 AQVGIAGTYTPGSGL
-1194 SGAVLSYQI
+1194 SGATLSYQV

-1208 WGGEGLGTIT
+1208 WGGEGFGTLT
-1218 NRKRQAQVLRE
+1218 NRKRQADVLRE
-1229 QADDNLAAAHANL
+1229 QAEDNLAAAHANL
-1242 VATMARVYTQL
+1242 VATLARTYTQL
-1253 QLLDYQATIIDST
+1253 QLLDYQAAILDST
-1266 ELIWQRVLEVQRVL
+1266 ELIWQRVLEMQRAL
-1280 VKNGQAYSPSVG
+1280 VRNGKAYSPSIG
-1292 QMEASLINVQIQRK
+1292 QMETSLINVQIQRQ
-1306 QLLEQINS
+1306 QLREQIHA
-1314 LELTMCQLMN
+1314 LELSFCRLLN
-1324 EEPHSV
+1324 EEPHDIA
-1330 VRSPWTSYEF
+1330 RSPWTSYVF
-1340 AEWTLEPIP
+1340 TTWTLEPIP
-1349 ATQLSNRADV
+1349 AAKLSNRADV
-1359 RAAERNVAAAFY
+1359 RAAERNVAAAYY

-1387 GLLGWTNNGGVVV
+1387 GLIGWTNNGGLVVD
-1400 NPGQLL
+1400 PGQLL
-1406 MNAVLGLA
+1406 MNAVVGLA

-1423 KANLQVARLEQ
+1423 KANLKIAKLEQ
-1434 EEAANRYVETM
+1434 EEAAERYVETM
-1445 LRAGREVNDAIFRCR
+1445 LKAGSEVNDAIFRCQS
-1460 NAQEQDALYRRLL
+1460 AQQQDALYQRLL
-1473 ATQSDAYN
+1473 TTQQESYQ
-1481 GTCELMKKGKATYL
+1481 GTCELMKKGKASYL

-1500 QEAYLKAQLADVTN
+1500 QENLLNAQLADVTN
-1514 RYNGMISLI
+1514 RYNGLISLI
-1523 DLYIA
+1523 DLYLA

>member
-1 MNKGNIFVDRK
+1 MAKGNIFVDRK

-21 IALIGFI
+21 IALVGFI

-42 PPTVMITTSYTGAD
+42 PPTVMISTSYSGAD

-85 SATGEVSI
+85 SATGDVNI
-93 NVFFKQGTD
+93 NVYFKQGTD

-149 GKFDNDF
+149 GKFDMDF

-168 LLRVTGVGAVQNLG
+168 LLRVTGVGAVQLLG

-199 NLEPQDIF
+199 GLEPNDIF

-219 GSLGEQSGNTY
+219 GALGEQSGNTY

-248 IVLRTSDGNVLHL
+248 IVLRTSNGNVLHL

-270 ALSYSFSS
+270 ALNYSFSS
-278 KVDGQP
+278 RVDGKP

-307 LYDDIKEN
+307 LYDQLKMT
-315 MPAGMEFTIL
+315 MPAGLEFTIL

-337 NVVETLIIAIIL
+337 NVVETLIIAILL

-481 ISALTLCPALTAV
+481 LSALTLCPALTAV
-494 LFRPKKEAQETQ
+494 LFKPKKEETNGKKSFAQ
-506 HKGLNYWV
+506 YV
-514 KSAYEAGYNA
+514 KEAYEAGYNA
-524 ILGKYKNGVTH
+524 ILGKYKNGVAK
-535 FLQKPGRAWLWLLA
+535 FLQKPHRAWIWLIAA
-549 AVIAMVFAMRSL
+549 AVAMVLAMRAL
-561 PAGLVPQEDQ
+561 PSGLVPQEDQ

-615 GLLSGTG
+615 GLISGTG
-622 VSYGTLVIRLKPW
+622 VSYGTLVVRLKPW
-635 DERKGY
+635 DQRKGIK
-641 EHYIDYVMGK
+641 HYIDYVMAK

-661 AQIIPF
+661 AQVIPF

-690 GDMTHFNEVVNT
+690 GDMSQFNDIVNN

-708 KRPEVQMAMSLYS
+708 KHPEVQMAMSLYS

-770 VMAGAAPEYRLDPN
+770 VMAGAAPEYRLDPS
-784 SLNNIFVKLN
+784 SLNNIFVKIG
-794 DQIVNG
+794 DE
-800 QIVSGKMAPI
+800 MAPI
-810 SQFVTL
+810 AQFVTL
-816 IPAVGSATQKRF
+816 TPAVGSATQKRF

-840 NSGYSEGDVQK
+840 STGYSEGNVQK
-851 VIAEVAK
+851 VIEEVAK
-858 EHLPTGYAYEYGGMS
+858 THLPTGYTFEYGGMS
-873 RELEA
+873 RELQA
-878 NSKSNLTALIYLVCV
+878 NSKSNLTALIYIVCI

-965 KQGMPILQA
+965 KQGMPIIEA
-974 ALSACEDR
+974 A
-982 LRPIL
+982 IL

-1031 VVPAFYIIFQMLHE
+1031 VVPAFYIIFQKLHE
-1045 RFQGGEKPVNE
+1045 RFQGTPEPVEEEKKSSIINNKSSIIIVLI
-1056 DTETSASQNTSDAPH
+1056 ASTM
-1071 TSTPVSDKKNKIT
+1071 
-1084 TVLVL
+1084 
-1089 GTLTLCT
+1089 TLS
-1096 LFPSC
+1096 SC
-1101 GVFKRYEAPQQPEQD
+1101 GIFKKFEPAQPAPQD
-1116 SIVTAVSEADWQ
+1116 SLITAVSEENWQ
-1128 TYIEDPVL
+1128 TYITDPIL
-1136 QGYIKTALANN
+1136 QGHIRKALENN
-1147 VDYRSRQL
+1147 VDYRSRKL
-1155 AIREAD
+1155 AIQEAD

-1166 AKLGFLPTLAINT
+1166 TKLGFLPTLAISP
-1179 ANVGVSGTVTPGSGT
+1179 ANVGVMGTYTPDAGT
-1194 SGAVLSYQI
+1194 SGATLTYQVPLS
-1203 PLALN
+1203 LN
-1208 WGGEGLGTIT
+1208 WGGEGFGTIT

-1229 QADDNLAAAHANL
+1229 QAEDNRAAAHANL
-1242 VATMARVYTQL
+1242 VATVARMYTQL
-1253 QLLDYQATIIDST
+1253 QLLDYQGVILDST
-1266 ELIWQRVLEVQRVL
+1266 EVIWQQILEIQRVL
-1280 VKNGQAYSPSVG
+1280 VKNGQAYSPSIG

-1306 QLLEQINS
+1306 QLLEQIHS
-1314 LELTMCQLMN
+1314 LELSMCLLLN
-1324 EEPHSV
+1324 EEPQTIA
-1330 VRSPWTSYEF
+1330 RSPWSSYTF
-1340 AEWTLEPIP
+1340 TPWTLEPVP
-1349 ATQLSNRADV
+1349 ASRLSNRADV

-1387 GLLGWTNNGGVVV
+1387 GLIGWTNNGGIVA

-1406 MNAVLGLA
+1406 MNAALSLS

-1423 KANLQVARLEQ
+1423 KANLKIAKLQQ

-1445 LRAGREVNDAIFRCR
+1445 LKAGSEVNDAIFRCQS
-1460 NAQEQDALYRRLL
+1460 AQVQDSLYQRLL
-1473 ATQSDAYN
+1473 TTQSESYQ
-1481 GTCELMKKGKATYL
+1481 GTCELMKKGKASYL

-1500 QEAYLKAQLADVTN
+1500 QENYLNAQLADVTN
-1514 RYNGMISLI
+1514 RYNGLISLI

-1528 LGGGTK
+1528 LGGATK

>member
-1 MNKGNIFVDRK
+1 M
-12 VMAVCISLL
+12 CLSLL
-21 IALIGFI
+21 IALVGFI

-42 PPTVMITTSYTGAD
+42 PPTVMISTSYSGAD

-85 SATGEVSI
+85 SATGDVSI
-93 NVFFKQGTD
+93 NVYFKQGTD
-102 PDMAAVN
+102 ADMAAVN

-192 PDVMAQY
+192 PDVMARY
-199 NLEPQDIF
+199 GLDPQDIF

-219 GSLGEQSGNTY
+219 GALGEQSGNTY

-248 IVLRTSDGNVLHL
+248 IVLRTSEGNVLHL

-278 KVDGQP
+278 RIDGKP

-299 QVNAAINE
+299 QVNAAIGE
-307 LYDDIKEN
+307 IYKDLQQT
-315 MPAGMEFTIL
+315 MPAGLEFTIL

-422 YTSAYKATKDAMS
+422 YTSAYQATKDAMS

-481 ISALTLCPALTAV
+481 ISALTLCPALTAI
-494 LFRPKKEAQETQ
+494 LFKPKAGTESAKKTFSQR
-506 HKGLNYWV
+506 V
-514 KSAYEAGYNA
+514 KQAYDAAYNA
-524 ILGKYKNGVTH
+524 ILGKYKNGVSR
-535 FLQKPGRAWLWLLA
+535 FLKKPNRAWIWLTLA
-549 AVIAMVFAMRSL
+549 AVAMIFSMHAL
-561 PAGLVPQEDQ
+561 PSGLVPQEDQ
-571 GVIMVDVTAPAGS
+571 GVILVDVTAPAGS

-603 EEVESYAKISGF
+603 EEVESYAKVAGF
-615 GLLSGTG
+615 GLISGTG
-622 VSYGTLVIRLKPW
+622 VSYGTLIVRLKPW
-635 DERKGY
+635 DERKGIQ
-641 EHYIDYVMGK
+641 HYIDMVMYK

-661 AQIIPF
+661 AQVIPF

-690 GDMTHFNEVVNT
+690 GDMSQFNEVVNN
-702 FLAELQ
+702 FMAELQ
-708 KRPEVQMAMSLYS
+708 KHKEVQMAMSLYS

-755 SAYISNFNQYGKVYR
+755 SSYISNFNQYGKVYR
-770 VMAGAAPEYRLDPN
+770 VMAGAAPEYRLDPA
-784 SLNNIFVKLN
+784 SLNNIFVR
-794 DQIVNG
+794 VNG
-800 QIVSGKMAPI
+800 EMAPI

-816 IPAVGSATQKRF
+816 TPAVGSASQKRF

-840 NSGYSEGDVQK
+840 NGGYSAGDVQR

-858 EHLPTGYAYEYGGMS
+858 DHLPAGYGYEYGGMS
-873 RELEA
+873 RELEQ
-878 NSKSNLTALIYLVCV
+878 NSQSNLTALIYLVCI

-912 VLLSVPFGLMGSFAF
+912 VLLSVPFGLMGSFAL

-950 AKTAILITEFAVEKR
+950 SKTAILITEFAVEKR
-965 KQGMPILQA
+965 KQGMGIVEA
-974 ALSACEDR
+974 ALGACEDR

-1020 GMAVGTLALVF
+1020 GMAIGTLALLF
-1031 VVPAFYIIFQMLHE
+1031 VVPAFYIIFQTLHE
-1045 RFQGGEKPVNE
+1045 KVQGGK
-1056 DTETSASQNTSDAPH
+1056 ETPNSPK
-1071 TSTPVSDKKNKIT
+1071 TPIIAILIIS
-1084 TVLVL
+1084 
-1089 GTLTLCT
+1089 TLT
-1096 LFPSC
+1096 FSSC
-1101 GVFKRYEAPQQPEQD
+1101 GIFKKYTPAEQAQPD
-1116 SIVTAVSEADWQ
+1116 TLVTKVSEADWHDFIQ
-1128 TYIEDPVL
+1128 DPVL
-1136 QGYIKTALANN
+1136 QGHINKALAQN

-1155 AIREAD
+1155 AVKEAD

-1166 AKLGFLPTLAINT
+1166 AKLGFLPTLAISP
-1179 ANVGVSGTVTPGSGT
+1179 AQVGVAGTYTPGSGM
-1194 SGAVLSYQI
+1194 SGATLSYQV

-1208 WGGEGLGTIT
+1208 WGGEGFGTLT
-1218 NRKRQAQVLRE
+1218 NRKRQADELRA
-1229 QADDNLAAAHANL
+1229 QAEDNLAAAHANL
-1242 VATMARVYTQL
+1242 VATIARTYTQL
-1253 QLLDYQATIIDST
+1253 QLLDYQAVILDST
-1266 ELIWQRVLEVQRVL
+1266 ELIWQRVLEMQRAL
-1280 VKNGQAYSPSVG
+1280 VRNGKAYSPSIG
-1292 QMEASLINVQIQRK
+1292 QMETSLINVQIQRQ
-1306 QLLEQINS
+1306 QLREQIHA
-1314 LELTMCQLMN
+1314 LELSFCLLLN
-1324 EEPHSV
+1324 EEPHDV
-1330 VRSPWTSYEF
+1330 ARSPWTSYTF
-1340 AEWTLEPIP
+1340 LTWTLEPIP
-1349 ATQLSNRADV
+1349 AAQLSNRADV
-1359 RAAERNVAAAFY
+1359 RAAERNVAAAYY

-1387 GLLGWTNNGGVVV
+1387 GLIGWTNNGGLVV

-1423 KANLQVARLEQ
+1423 KANLKIAKLEQ

-1445 LRAGREVNDAIFRCR
+1445 LRAGSEVNDAIFRCQS
-1460 NAQEQDALYRRLL
+1460 AQQQDELYQRLL
-1473 ATQSDAYN
+1473 TTQQESYE
-1481 GTCELMKKGKATYL
+1481 GTCELMKRGRASYL

-1500 QEAYLKAQLADVTN
+1500 QENLLNAQLADVTN
-1514 RYNGMISLI
+1514 RYNGLISLI

>member
-1 MNKGNIFVDRK
+1 MAKGNIFVDRK
-12 VMAVCISLL
+12 VMAVCLSLL
-21 IALIGFI
+21 IALVGFI

-42 PPTVMITTSYTGAD
+42 PPTVMISTSYSGAD

-85 SATGEVSI
+85 SATGDVSI
-93 NVFFKQGTD
+93 HVYFKQGTD
-102 PDMAAVN
+102 ADMAAVN

-192 PDVMAQY
+192 PDVMARY
-199 NLEPQDIF
+199 GLDPQDIF

-219 GSLGEQSGNTY
+219 GALGEQSGNTY

-248 IVLRTSDGNVLHL
+248 IVLRTSEGNVLHL

-278 KVDGQP
+278 RIDGKP

-299 QVNAAINE
+299 QVNAAIGE
-307 LYDDIKEN
+307 IYKDLQQT
-315 MPAGMEFTIL
+315 MPAGLEFTIL

-422 YTSAYKATKDAMS
+422 YTSAYQATKDAMS

-481 ISALTLCPALTAV
+481 ISALTLCPALTAI
-494 LFRPKKEAQETQ
+494 LFKPKASKESAKKSFSQR
-506 HKGLNYWV
+506 V
-514 KSAYEAGYNA
+514 KQAYDAAYNA
-524 ILGKYKNGVTH
+524 ILGKYKNGVSR
-535 FLQKPGRAWLWLLA
+535 FLKKPNRAWIWLTLA
-549 AVIAMVFAMRSL
+549 AVAMIFSMRAL
-561 PAGLVPQEDQ
+561 PSGLVPQEDQ
-571 GVIMVDVTAPAGS
+571 GVILVDVTAPAGS

-615 GLLSGTG
+615 GLISGTG
-622 VSYGTLVIRLKPW
+622 VSYGTLIVRLKPW
-635 DERKGY
+635 DERKGIQ
-641 EHYIDYVMGK
+641 HYIDMVMYK

-661 AQIIPF
+661 AQVIPF

-690 GDMTHFNEVVNT
+690 GDMSHFNEVVNN
-702 FLAELQ
+702 FMAELQ

-755 SAYISNFNQYGKVYR
+755 SSYVSNFNQYGKVYR
-770 VMAGAAPEYRLDPN
+770 VMAGAAPEYRLDPA
-784 SLNNIFVKLN
+784 SLNNIFVR
-794 DQIVNG
+794 VNG
-800 QIVSGKMAPI
+800 EMAPI

-816 IPAVGSATQKRF
+816 TPAVGSASQKRF

-840 NSGYSEGDVQK
+840 NGGYSAGDVQR

-858 EHLPTGYAYEYGGMS
+858 DHLPAGYGYEYGGMS
-873 RELEA
+873 RELEQ
-878 NSKSNLTALIYLVCV
+878 NSQSNLTALIYLVCI

-912 VLLSVPFGLMGSFAF
+912 VLLSVPFGLMGSFAL

-950 AKTAILITEFAVEKR
+950 SKTAILITEFAVEKR
-965 KQGMPILQA
+965 KQGMGIVEA
-974 ALSACEDR
+974 ALGACEDR

-1020 GMAVGTLALVF
+1020 GMAIGTLALLF
-1031 VVPAFYIIFQMLHE
+1031 VVPAFYIIFQTLHE
-1045 RFQGGEKPVNE
+1045 KVQGAPDKPS
-1056 DTETSASQNTSDAPH
+1056 TKAPMII
-1071 TSTPVSDKKNKIT
+1071 V
-1084 TVLVL
+1084 VLALSSVML
-1089 GTLTLCT
+1089 S
-1096 LFPSC
+1096 SC
-1101 GVFKRYEAPQQPEQD
+1101 GIFKKYTPAEQAQPD
-1116 SIVTAVSEADWQ
+1116 TLVTKVSEADWHDFIQ
-1128 TYIEDPVL
+1128 DPVL
-1136 QGYIKTALANN
+1136 QAHINKALAQN

-1155 AIREAD
+1155 AVKEAD

-1166 AKLGFLPTLAINT
+1166 AKLGFLPTLAISP
-1179 ANVGVSGTVTPGSGT
+1179 AQVGVAGTYAPGSGM
-1194 SGAVLSYQI
+1194 SGATLSYQV

-1208 WGGEGLGTIT
+1208 WGGEGFGTLT
-1218 NRKRQAQVLRE
+1218 NRKRQADELRA
-1229 QADDNLAAAHANL
+1229 QAEDNLAAAHANL
-1242 VATMARVYTQL
+1242 VATIARTYTQL
-1253 QLLDYQATIIDST
+1253 QLLDYQAVILDST
-1266 ELIWQRVLEVQRVL
+1266 ELIWQRVLEMQRAL
-1280 VKNGQAYSPSVG
+1280 VRNGKAYSPSIG
-1292 QMEASLINVQIQRK
+1292 QMETSLINVQIQRK
-1306 QLLEQINS
+1306 QLLEQIHA
-1314 LELTMCQLMN
+1314 LELSFCLLLN
-1324 EEPHSV
+1324 EEPHDV
-1330 VRSPWTSYEF
+1330 ARSPWTSYTF
-1340 AEWTLEPIP
+1340 LTWTLEPIP
-1349 ATQLSNRADV
+1349 AAQLSNRADV
-1359 RAAERNVAAAFY
+1359 RAAERNVAAAYY

-1387 GLLGWTNNGGVVV
+1387 GLIGWTNNGGLVV

-1423 KANLQVARLEQ
+1423 KANLKIAKLEQ

-1445 LRAGREVNDAIFRCR
+1445 LRAGSEVNDAIFRCQS
-1460 NAQEQDALYRRLL
+1460 AKQQDELYQRLL
-1473 ATQSDAYN
+1473 TTQQESYE
-1481 GTCELMKKGKATYL
+1481 GTCELMKRGRASYL

-1500 QEAYLKAQLADVTN
+1500 QENLLNAQLADVTN
-1514 RYNGMISLI
+1514 RYNGLISLI

>member
-1 MNKGNIFVDRK
+1 M
-12 VMAVCISLL
+12 CISLL
-21 IALIGFI
+21 IALVGFI

-42 PPTVMITTSYTGAD
+42 PPTVMISTSYTGAD

-79 YMTSEA
+79 YITSEA
-85 SATGEVSI
+85 SATGDVNI
-93 NVFFKQGTD
+93 NVYFKQGAD

-156 IANYIDINVKPR
+156 VANYVDINVKPR
-168 LLRVTGVGAVQNLG
+168 LLRVTGVGAVQLLG

-192 PDVMAQY
+192 PDVMARY
-199 NLEPQDIF
+199 GLAPEDIF

-219 GSLGEQSGNTY
+219 GALGEQSGNTY

-243 EEFES
+243 EEFED
-248 IVLRTSDGNVLHL
+248 IVLRASQGNVLHL

-278 KVDGQP
+278 RVDGKP

-299 QVNAAINE
+299 QVNAAIN
-307 LYDDIKEN
+307 DIYKDLQKT
-315 MPAGMEFTIL
+315 MPSGLEFTVL

-337 NVVETLIIAIIL
+337 NVVETLIIAILL
-349 VILVVYF
+349 VILVVFF

-376 GTFAVVKVA
+376 GTFAIVKVA

-410 VVEAVMAKMESG
+410 VVEAVMAKMETG

-435 EVTVAVISCT
+435 EVSVAVISCT

-481 ISALTLCPALTAV
+481 ISALTLCPALTAL
-494 LFRPKKEAQETQ
+494 LFRPKKE
-506 HKGLNYWV
+506 
-514 KSAYEAGYNA
+514 EAGNNKKTFSQYVKQAYDAAYNA
-524 ILGKYKNGVTH
+524 ILGKYKNGVAR
-535 FLQKPGRAWLWLLA
+535 FIKKPNRAWIWLIL
-549 AVIAMVFAMRSL
+549 AVIVMVFSMRAL
-561 PAGLVPQEDQ
+561 PSGLVPQEDQ
-571 GVIMVDVTAPAGS
+571 GVILVDVTAPAGS

-592 MAQVEEHVLRL
+592 MAEVEEHVLRL

-622 VSYGTLVIRLKPW
+622 VSYGTLVVRLKPW
-635 DERKGY
+635 DERKGI
-641 EHYIDYVMGK
+641 EHYIDMVMYK

-690 GDMTHFNEVVNT
+690 GDMTRFNEVVNT

-708 KRPEVQMAMSLYS
+708 KHPEVQMAMSLYS

-784 SLNNIFVKLN
+784 SLNNIFVRVG
-794 DQIVNG
+794 DE
-800 QIVSGKMAPI
+800 MAPI
-810 SQFVTL
+810 AQFVTL
-816 IPAVGSATQKRF
+816 TPAVGSATQKRF

-840 NSGYSEGDVQK
+840 NNGYSEGDVQR

-858 EHLPTGYAYEYGGMS
+858 DYLPTGYGYEYGGMS

-878 NSKSNLTALIYLVCV
+878 NSNSNLTLLIYLVCI

-903 YESFFIPLA
+903 YESFFIPFA
-912 VLLSVPFGLMGSFAF
+912 VLLSVPFGLMGSFLF
-927 SWLCGQENNIYL
+927 SYLCGQQNNIYL

-965 KQGMPILQA
+965 KQGMGIMEA

-1020 GMAVGTLALVF
+1020 GMAVGTLALLF
-1031 VVPAFYIIFQMLHE
+1031 VVPAFYIIFQKLHE
-1045 RFQGGEKPVNE
+1045 RFQGEAVPVE
-1056 DTETSASQNTSDAPH
+1056 EETSASRKKSPKQSV
-1071 TSTPVSDKKNKIT
+1071 TPIIIVLAMS
-1084 TVLVL
+1084 TVL
-1089 GTLTLCT
+1089 
-1096 LFPSC
+1096 FSSC
-1101 GVFKRYEAPQQPEQD
+1101 SVFKHYTPAEQPRQD
-1116 SIVTAVSEADWQ
+1116 SLVIAVSEADWQ
-1128 TYIEDPVL
+1128 SYIEDPIL
-1136 QGYIKTALANN
+1136 QGHIKKALSNN
-1147 VDYRSRQL
+1147 VDYRSCQL
-1155 AIREAD
+1155 AVQEAD

-1166 AKLGFLPTLAINT
+1166 AKLGFLPTLAISP

-1194 SGAVLSYQI
+1194 SGAVLSYQV

-1208 WGGEGLGTIT
+1208 WGGEGLGTLT
-1218 NRKRQAQVLRE
+1218 NRKRQADVLRE
-1229 QADDNLAAAHANL
+1229 QAEDNLAAAHANL
-1242 VATMARVYTQL
+1242 VATVARLYTQL
-1253 QLLDYQATIIDST
+1253 QLLDYEAAIIDST

-1280 VKNGQAYSPSVG
+1280 VQNGRAYSPSVG

-1306 QLLEQINS
+1306 QLLEQIHS
-1314 LELTMCQLMN
+1314 LELSFCRLLN
-1324 EEPHSV
+1324 EEPHEID
-1330 VRSPWTSYEF
+1330 RSSWTSYTF
-1340 AEWTLEPIP
+1340 HTWTIEPIP
-1349 ATQLSNRADV
+1349 AAQLSNRADV
-1359 RAAERNVAAAFY
+1359 RAAERNVAVAFY

-1378 AFCPALSLS
+1378 AFCPTLSLA
-1387 GLLGWTNNGGVVV
+1387 GLIGWTNDGGLVA

-1423 KANLQVARLEQ
+1423 KANLQIAKLQQ

-1445 LRAGREVNDAIFRCR
+1445 LMAGSEVNDAIFRCSS
-1460 NAQEQDALYRRLL
+1460 AQQQDSLYQHLL
-1473 ATQSDAYN
+1473 VTQQEAYD
-1481 GTCELMKKGKATYL
+1481 GTCELMKKGKASYL

-1500 QEAYLKAQLADVTN
+1500 QENYLKAQLADVTN
-1514 RYNGMISLI
+1514 RYNGLISLI

>member
-1 MNKGNIFVDRK
+1 
-12 VMAVCISLL
+12 MAVCISLL
-21 IALIGFI
+21 IALVGFI

-74 VENMA
+74 VEDMA

-85 SATGEVSI
+85 SATGDVNI

-102 PDMAAVN
+102 PNMAAVN

-141 IAALVSRD
+141 ISALVSRD

-192 PDVMAQY
+192 PDVMARY
-199 NLEPQDIF
+199 GIAPEDIF

-243 EEFES
+243 DEFND
-248 IVLRTSDGNVLHL
+248 IVLRSSGGNVLHL

-270 ALSYSFSS
+270 ALNYSFSS
-278 KVDGQP
+278 RVDGQP
-284 GVAFIINQAPGANAT
+284 GVVFMINQAPGANAT

-307 LYDDIKEN
+307 IYKDLQKT
-315 MPAGMEFTIL
+315 MPAGLEFTTL
-325 QTSDDFLYAAIH
+325 QTSDDFLFAAIH

-356 FLQNF
+356 FLQDF

-376 GTFAVVKVA
+376 GTFAVVKIA

-410 VVEAVMAKMESG
+410 VVEAVMAKMEHG

-481 ISALTLCPALTAV
+481 ISALTLCPALTAM
-494 LFRPKKEAQETQ
+494 LFRPKKESANG
-506 HKGLNYWV
+506 KKSLNQWV
-514 KSAYEAGYNA
+514 KEAYEAGYNA
-524 ILGKYKNGVTH
+524 ILGKYKNGVGK
-535 FLQKPGRAWLWLLA
+535 FIQKPGRTWIWLIA
-549 AVIAMVFAMRSL
+549 AVVAMVFAMRAL

-571 GVIMVDVTAPAGS
+571 GVFVVDVTAPAGS

-615 GLLSGTG
+615 GIISGTG
-622 VSYGTLVIRLKPW
+622 VSYGTLVVRLKPW
-635 DERKGY
+635 DDRKGL
-641 EHYIDYVMGK
+641 EHYIDMVMAK
-651 LYLSCEDIKD
+651 LYYSCEDIKD
-661 AQIIPF
+661 AKIFPA

-675 GNSNAIDLQMEDLQG
+675 GNNNGIDLQMEDLQG
-690 GDMTHFNEVVNT
+690 GDMSKFNEVVNA

-708 KRPEVQMAMSLYS
+708 KHPEVQIAQSLYS

-743 DVVLNTLGAYCG
+743 DVVLNTLGAFCG

-770 VMAGAAPEYRLDPN
+770 VMAGAAPEYRLDPS
-784 SLNNIFVKLN
+784 SLNNIFVRIG
-794 DQIVNG
+794 DE
-800 QIVSGKMAPI
+800 MAPI

-816 IPAVGSATQKRF
+816 TPTVGSASQKRF

-834 ACSVQP
+834 GCFIQP
-840 NSGYSEGDVQK
+840 NAGYSEGDVQR
-851 VIAEVAK
+851 VIDEVAK
-858 EHLPTGYAYEYGGMS
+858 DHLPAGYSYEYGGMS
-873 RELEA
+873 RELQA
-878 NSKSNLTALIYLVCV
+878 NSKSNMTALIYLVCV

-903 YESFFIPLA
+903 YESYFIPLA

-927 SWLCGQENNIYL
+927 SWLCGQQNNIYL

-965 KQGMPILQA
+965 KQGMPILEA
-974 ALSACEDR
+974 AMGACEDR

-1020 GMAVGTLALVF
+1020 GMAVGTLALLF
-1031 VVPAFYIIFQMLHE
+1031 VVPAFYIIFQKLHE
-1045 RFQGGEKPVNE
+1045 RFQGESEEQPLPDPPHKGGKS
-1056 DTETSASQNTSDAPH
+1056 SAANQIA
-1071 TSTPVSDKKNKIT
+1071 VVI
-1084 TVLVL
+1084 V
-1089 GTLTLCT
+1089 LCT
-1096 LFPSC
+1096 FVFSSC
-1101 GVFKRYEAPQQPEQD
+1101 GIFKKYEPAAKPEAD
-1116 SIVTAVSEADWQ
+1116 SLVTAVSDESWQ
-1128 TYIEDPVL
+1128 TYITDPVL
-1136 QGYIKTALANN
+1136 QGHVRKALANN

-1155 AIREAD
+1155 AVQEAD

-1166 AKLGFLPTLAINT
+1166 AKLGFLPTLAIT
-1179 ANVGVSGTVTPGSGT
+1179 PANVGVMGTYSPSGGM
-1194 SGAVLSYQI
+1194 SGATLTYQVPLS
-1203 PLALN
+1203 LN
-1208 WGGEGLGTIT
+1208 WGGEGFGTIT
-1218 NRKRQAQVLRE
+1218 NRKRQAQALRE
-1229 QADDNLAAAHANL
+1229 QAEDNRAAAHANL
-1242 VATMARVYTQL
+1242 VATIARTYTQL
-1253 QLLDYQATIIDST
+1253 QLLDFQAIIMDST
-1266 ELIWQRVLEVQRVL
+1266 EVIWQRVLEIQKVL
-1280 VKNGQAYSPSVG
+1280 VKNGHAYSPSIG

-1306 QLLEQINS
+1306 QLMEQIHS
-1314 LELTMCQLMN
+1314 LELSMCLLLN
-1324 EEPHSV
+1324 EEPHEIA
-1330 VRSPWTSYEF
+1330 RSPWKSYEF
-1340 AEWTLEPIP
+1340 EVWSIEPIP
-1349 ATQLSNRADV
+1349 AAQLSNRADV

-1387 GLLGWTNNGGVVV
+1387 GLIGWTNNGGVVV

-1406 MNAVLGLA
+1406 MNAVLGLT

-1423 KANLQVARLEQ
+1423 KANLKIAKLQQ
-1434 EEAANRYVETM
+1434 EDAANRYVETM
-1445 LRAGREVNDAIFRCR
+1445 LRAGNEVNDAIFRCK
-1460 NAQEQDALYRRLL
+1460 NAQEQDTLYQRLL
-1473 ATQSDAYN
+1473 TTQSESYQ
-1481 GTCELMKKGKATYL
+1481 GTCELMKKGKASYL

-1500 QEAYLKAQLADVTN
+1500 QENYLKAQLSDVTN
-1514 RYNGMISLI
+1514 RYNGLISLI
-1523 DLYIA
+1523 DLYVA

>member
-1 MNKGNIFVDRK
+1 MAKGNIFVDRK
-12 VMAVCISLL
+12 VMAVCLSLL
-21 IALIGFI
+21 IALVGFI

-42 PPTVMITTSYTGAD
+42 PPTVMISTSYSGAD

-85 SATGEVSI
+85 SATGDVNI
-93 NVFFKQGTD
+93 NVYFKQGAD
-102 PDMAAVN
+102 ADMSAVN

-192 PDVMAQY
+192 PDVMARY
-199 NLEPQDIF
+199 GLDPQDIF

-219 GSLGEQSGNTY
+219 GALGEQSGNTY

-248 IVLRTSDGNVLHL
+248 IVLRTSEGNVLHL

-278 KVDGQP
+278 RIDGQP

-307 LYDDIKEN
+307 IYKDLQQT
-315 MPAGMEFTIL
+315 MPAGMEFTVL

-361 KATLIPSISIIVSLL
+361 KATVIPSISIIVSLL

-410 VVEAVMAKMESG
+410 VVEAVMAKMEAG
-422 YTSAYKATKDAMS
+422 YKSAYQATKDAMS

-481 ISALTLCPALTAV
+481 ISALTLCPALTAIF
-494 LFRPKKEAQETQ
+494 FRPKAGTEESKQSFSQ
-506 HKGLNYWV
+506 RV
-514 KSAYEAGYNA
+514 KQAYDAAYNA
-524 ILGKYKNGVTH
+524 ISGKYTNGVKR
-535 FLQKPGRAWLWLLA
+535 FLQKPGRAWIWLILA
-549 AVIAMVFAMRSL
+549 AVAMIFSMRAL
-561 PAGLVPQEDQ
+561 PSGLVPQEDQ
-571 GVIMVDVTAPAGS
+571 GVILVDVTAPAGS

-615 GLLSGTG
+615 GLISGTG
-622 VSYGTLVIRLKPW
+622 VSYGTLIVRLKPW
-635 DERKGY
+635 DERKGI
-641 EHYIDYVMGK
+641 EHYIDMVMYK

-690 GDMTHFNEVVNT
+690 GDMSTFNEIVNN
-702 FLAELQ
+702 FMAELQ

-743 DVVLNTLGAYCG
+743 DMVLNTLGAYCG
-755 SAYISNFNQYGKVYR
+755 SSYVSNFNQYGKVYR
-770 VMAGAAPEYRLDPN
+770 VMAGAAPEYRLDPA
-784 SLNNIFVKLN
+784 SLNNIFVR
-794 DQIVNG
+794 VNG
-800 QIVSGKMAPI
+800 EMAPI

-816 IPAVGSATQKRF
+816 TPAVGSASQKRF

-840 NSGYSEGDVQK
+840 NGGYSAGDVQR

-858 EHLPTGYAYEYGGMS
+858 DHLPTGYGYEYGGMS
-873 RELEA
+873 RELEQ
-878 NSKSNLTALIYLVCV
+878 NSKSNLTALIYLVCI

-912 VLLSVPFGLMGSFAF
+912 VLLSVPFGLMGSFAL

-950 AKTAILITEFAVEKR
+950 SKTAILITEFAVEKR
-965 KQGMPILQA
+965 KQGMGIVEA
-974 ALSACEDR
+974 ALGACEDR

-1020 GMAVGTLALVF
+1020 GMAVGTLALLF
-1031 VVPAFYIIFQMLHE
+1031 VVPAFYIIFQTLHE
-1045 RFQGGEKPVNE
+1045 KIQGAPEEPSDVSHQP
-1056 DTETSASQNTSDAPH
+1056 SAKAPM
-1071 TSTPVSDKKNKIT
+1071 VII
-1084 TVLVL
+1084 VLALSSVML
-1089 GTLTLCT
+1089 S
-1096 LFPSC
+1096 SC
-1101 GVFKRYEAPQQPEQD
+1101 GIFKKYTPAEQAQQDEL
-1116 SIVTAVSEADWQ
+1116 VTRVSESDWHAFIQ
-1128 TYIEDPVL
+1128 DPVL
-1136 QGYIKTALANN
+1136 QGHIQKALEQN

-1155 AIREAD
+1155 AVKEAD

-1166 AKLGFLPTLAINT
+1166 AKLGFIPTLGIST
-1179 ANVGVSGTVTPGSGT
+1179 AQVGVVGTYTPSAGT
-1194 SGAVLSYQI
+1194 SGATLTYQV

-1208 WGGEGLGTIT
+1208 WGGEGFGTLT
-1218 NRKRQAQVLRE
+1218 NRKRQADVLRE
-1229 QADDNLAAAHANL
+1229 QAEDNLAAAHANL
-1242 VATMARVYTQL
+1242 VATIARTYTQL
-1253 QLLDYQATIIDST
+1253 QLLDYQAAILDST
-1266 ELIWQRVLEVQRVL
+1266 ELIWQRVLEVQRAL
-1280 VKNGQAYSPSVG
+1280 VKNGKAYSPSIG
-1292 QMEASLINVQIQRK
+1292 QMETSLINVQIQRQ
-1306 QLLEQINS
+1306 QLLEQIHA
-1314 LELTMCQLMN
+1314 LELSFCRLLN
-1324 EEPHSV
+1324 EEPQEIA
-1330 VRSPWTSYEF
+1330 RSPWTSYDF
-1340 AEWTLEPIP
+1340 QTWTLEPIP
-1349 ATQLSNRADV
+1349 AAQLSNRADV
-1359 RAAERNVAAAFY
+1359 RAAERNVAAAYY

-1387 GLLGWTNNGGVVV
+1387 GLIGWTNNGGVVV

-1423 KANLQVARLEQ
+1423 KANLQIAKLEQ

-1445 LRAGREVNDAIFRCR
+1445 LKAGSEVNDAIFRCQS
-1460 NAQEQDALYRRLL
+1460 AQQQDELYQRLL
-1473 ATQSDAYN
+1473 TTQQESYE
-1481 GTCELMKKGKATYL
+1481 GTCELMKKGKASYL

-1500 QEAYLKAQLADVTN
+1500 QENLLNAQLADVTN
-1514 RYNGMISLI
+1514 RYNGLISLI

>member
-1 MNKGNIFVDRK
+1 MGNIFVDRK

-21 IALIGFI
+21 IALVGFI
-28 CLKTLPIEQYPDIA
+28 CLNTLPIEQYPDIA

-93 NVFFKQGTD
+93 NVYFKQGTD
-102 PDMAAVN
+102 PNMAAVN

-192 PDVMAQY
+192 PDVMARY
-199 NLEPQDIF
+199 GIDPQDIF

-243 EEFES
+243 EEFEA
-248 IVLRTSDGNVLHL
+248 IVLRTSNGNVLHL

-278 KVDGQP
+278 RVDGQP

-307 LYDDIKEN
+307 IYSDLKKT
-315 MPAGMEFTIL
+315 MPAGLEFTIL

-337 NVVETLIIAIIL
+337 NVVETLIIAILL

-356 FLQNF
+356 FLQSF

-435 EVTVAVISCT
+435 EVSVAVISCT

-481 ISALTLCPALTAV
+481 ISALTLCPALTAL
-494 LFRPKKEAQETQ
+494 LFRPKNEQKEE
-506 HKGLNYWV
+506 HKGLNYYV
-514 KSAYEAGYNA
+514 KTAYEAGYNA
-524 ILGKYKNGVTH
+524 ILGKYKNGVSK
-535 FLQKPGRAWLWLLA
+535 FLQKPRRAWIWLLV
-549 AVIAMVFAMRSL
+549 AVVAMVFAMRAL
-561 PAGLVPQEDQ
+561 PSGLVPQEDQ
-571 GVIMVDVTAPAGS
+571 GVILVDVTAPAGS

-592 MAQVEEHVLRL
+592 MAKVEEHVLRL

-615 GLLSGTG
+615 GIISGTG
-622 VSYGTLVIRLKPW
+622 VNYGTLVVRLKPW
-635 DERKGY
+635 DQREGI
-641 EHYIDYVMGK
+641 EHYIDYVMAK
-651 LYLSCEDIKD
+651 LYYSCEDIKE
-661 AQIIPF
+661 AQIFPG

-675 GNSNAIDLQMEDLQG
+675 GNSDGIDLQMEDLQG
-690 GDMTHFNEVVNT
+690 GDMSKFNEVVNN

-708 KRPEVQMAMSLYS
+708 KRPEVQMAISLYS
-721 ESFPKYKV
+721 ESYPKYKV

-743 DVVLNTLGAYCG
+743 DVVLNTLGAFCG
-755 SAYISNFNQYGKVYR
+755 SAYVSNFNQYGKVYR
-770 VMAGAAPEYRLDPN
+770 VMAGTAPEYRLDPN
-784 SLNNIFVKLN
+784 SLNNIFVRVG
-794 DQIVNG
+794 DE
-800 QIVSGKMAPI
+800 MAPI

-816 IPAVGSATQKRF
+816 TPTVGSATQKRF

-834 ACSVQP
+834 ACSVKP
-840 NSGYSEGDVQK
+840 NVGYSDGDVQRI
-851 VIAEVAK
+851 IAEVAK
-858 EHLPTGYAYEYGGMS
+858 DHLPAGYGYEYGGMS
-873 RELEA
+873 RELEE
-878 NSKSNLTALIYLVCV
+878 NSKSNLTILIYLVCI

-903 YESFFIPLA
+903 YESFFIPFA

-927 SWLCGQENNIYL
+927 SWLCGQQNNIYL

-965 KQGMPILQA
+965 KQGMPVLEA
-974 ALSACEDR
+974 ALRACEDR

-987 MTVVTMIAG
+987 MTVITMIAG

-1031 VVPAFYIIFQMLHE
+1031 VVPAFYIIFQKLHE
-1045 RFQGGEKPVNE
+1045 RFQGDEKPAE
-1056 DTETSASQNTSDAPH
+1056 EHSEPTEAAVEPAPAK
-1071 TSTPVSDKKNKIT
+1071 SNMKMIIVVCALSVT
-1084 TVLVL
+1084 TLL
-1089 GTLTLCT
+1089 S
-1096 LFPSC
+1096 SC
-1101 GVFKRYEAPQQPEQD
+1101 GVFKKYQPAEQPKQD
-1116 SIVTAVSEADWQ
+1116 SLVTAVSNANWQ
-1128 TYIEDPVL
+1128 SFIEDPIL
-1136 QGYIKTALANN
+1136 QGHIKTALKQN

-1155 AIREAD
+1155 AVEEAD
-1161 ARLRA
+1161 ARLRS
-1166 AKLGFLPTLAINT
+1166 AKLGFFPTIALGA
-1179 ANVGVSGTVTPGSGT
+1179 ANVGVSGTVTPN
-1194 SGAVLSYQI
+1194 SGASGAILSYQV
-1203 PLALN
+1203 PLSLN
-1208 WGGEGLGTIT
+1208 WGGEGFGTIT
-1218 NRKRQAQVLRE
+1218 NRKRQAQMLQL
-1229 QADDNLAAAHANL
+1229 QAEDNLSAAHANV
-1242 VATMARVYTQL
+1242 VATVARVYTQL
-1253 QLLDYQATIIDST
+1253 QLLDYQATILDST
-1266 ELIWQRVLEVQRVL
+1266 EIIWQRILEVQRVL

-1292 QMEASLINVQIQRK
+1292 QMEASLINVKIQRK
-1306 QLLEQINS
+1306 QLLEQIHS
-1314 LELTMCQLMN
+1314 LELSMCRLLN
-1324 EEPHSV
+1324 EEPHAV
-1330 VRSPWTSYEF
+1330 ARSPWTSYPFE
-1340 AEWTLEPIP
+1340 EWTLNAIP
-1349 ATQLSNRADV
+1349 AAQLSNRADV
-1359 RAAERNVAAAFY
+1359 RAAERNVAVAFY

-1378 AFCPALSLS
+1378 AFCPSLSLS
-1387 GLLGWTNNGGVVV
+1387 GLIGWTNGGGVVV

-1406 MNAVLGLA
+1406 MNAVLGLT

-1423 KANLQVARLEQ
+1423 KANLRIAKLEQ
-1434 EEAANRYVETM
+1434 QEAANRYVETM
-1445 LRAGREVNDAIFRCR
+1445 LRAGSEVNDAMFRCR
-1460 NAQEQDALYRRLL
+1460 SAHEQDALYQRLL
-1473 ATQSDAYN
+1473 TTQREAYD
-1481 GTCELMKKGKATYL
+1481 GTCELMKRGKATYL
-1495 EVLTA
+1495 EVLTS

-1514 RYNGMISLI
+1514 RYNGLISLI
-1523 DLYIA
+1523 DLYVA
-1528 LGGGTK
+1528 LGGGTR

>member
-1 MNKGNIFVDRK
+1 MAKGNIFVDRK

-21 IALIGFI
+21 IALVGFI

-42 PPTVMITTSYTGAD
+42 PPTVMISTSYSGAD

-85 SATGEVSI
+85 TATGEVNI

-102 PDMAAVN
+102 PNMAAVN

-141 IAALVSRD
+141 ISALVSRD

-192 PDVMAQY
+192 PDVMARY
-199 NLEPQDIF
+199 GLAPEDIF

-243 EEFES
+243 EEFND
-248 IVLRTSDGNVLHL
+248 IVLRTTGGNVLHL
-261 RDVADVELG
+261 RDVAEVELG

-278 KVDGQP
+278 RIDGQP

-299 QVNAAINE
+299 QVNAAIN
-307 LYDDIKEN
+307 DIYKDLQKT

-337 NVVETLIIAIIL
+337 NVVETLIIAILL

-356 FLQNF
+356 FLQDF

-376 GTFAVVKVA
+376 GTFAVVKIA

-410 VVEAVMAKMESG
+410 VVEAVMAKMEHG

-494 LFRPKKEAQETQ
+494 LFRPKKEAPNGKKSFNQ
-506 HKGLNYWV
+506 WV
-514 KSAYEAGYNA
+514 KEAYEAGYNA
-524 ILGKYKNGVTH
+524 VLNKYKTGVAK
-535 FLQKPGRAWLWLLA
+535 FLKKPGRAWIWLIA
-549 AVIAMVFAMRSL
+549 AVVAMVLAMRAL

-571 GVIMVDVTAPAGS
+571 GVFVVDVTAPAGS

-615 GLLSGTG
+615 GIVSGTG
-622 VSYGTLVIRLKPW
+622 VSYGTLVVRLKPW
-635 DERKGY
+635 DDRKGL
-641 EHYIDYVMGK
+641 EHYIDMVMAK

-661 AQIIPF
+661 AQIFPT

-675 GNSNAIDLQMEDLQG
+675 GNNNGIDLQMEDLQG
-690 GDMTHFNEVVNT
+690 GDMSKFNEVVNS
-702 FLAELQ
+702 FLAELL
-708 KRPEVQMAMSLYS
+708 KHKEVQIAQSLYS
-721 ESFPKYKV
+721 ESFPKYRV

-743 DVVLNTLGAYCG
+743 DVVLNTLGAFCG

-784 SLNNIFVKLN
+784 SLNNIFVRIG
-794 DQIVNG
+794 DE
-800 QIVSGKMAPI
+800 MAPI

-816 IPAVGSATQKRF
+816 TPTVGSASQKRF

-834 ACSVQP
+834 ACYVQP
-840 NSGYSEGDVQK
+840 NAGYSEGDVQR
-851 VIAEVAK
+851 VIEEVAK
-858 EHLPTGYAYEYGGMS
+858 DHLPAGYGYEYGGMS
-873 RELEA
+873 RELQA
-878 NSKSNLTALIYLVCV
+878 NSKSNLTILIYLVCI

-927 SWLCGQENNIYL
+927 SWLFGQQNNIYL

-965 KQGMPILQA
+965 KQGMPIIEA
-974 ALSACEDR
+974 ALGACEDR

-1031 VVPAFYIIFQMLHE
+1031 VVPAFYIIFQKLHE
-1045 RFQGGEKPVNE
+1045 RFQGEMKPVE
-1056 DTETSASQNTSDAPH
+1056 ESPTAEGAPTTEAAPTAKRSNSASGL
-1071 TSTPVSDKKNKIT
+1071 
-1084 TVLVL
+1084 TVLIL
-1089 GTLTLCT
+1089 IGTLT
-1096 LFPSC
+1096 FSSC
-1101 GVFKRYEAPQQPEQD
+1101 GIFKKYEPVQKTEPD
-1116 SIVTAVSEADWQ
+1116 SLITAVSNNNWQ
-1128 TYIEDPVL
+1128 SYITDPVL
-1136 QGYIKTALANN
+1136 QGHIRKALENN

-1155 AIREAD
+1155 AVQEAD

-1166 AKLGFLPTLAINT
+1166 AKLGFLPTLAISP
-1179 ANVGVSGTVTPGSGT
+1179 ANVGVMGTYTPGAGM
-1194 SGAVLSYQI
+1194 SGATLTYQVPLS
-1203 PLALN
+1203 LN
-1208 WGGEGLGTIT
+1208 WGGEGFGTLT

-1229 QADDNLAAAHANL
+1229 QAEDNRAAAHANL
-1242 VATMARVYTQL
+1242 IATMARIYTQL
-1253 QLLDYQATIIDST
+1253 QLLDYQAVIIDST
-1266 ELIWQRVLEVQRVL
+1266 EVIWQQVLEIQRVL
-1280 VKNGQAYSPSVG
+1280 VKNGQAYSPSIG
-1292 QMEASLINVQIQRK
+1292 QMESSLINVQIQRK

-1314 LELTMCQLMN
+1314 LELSMCLLMN
-1324 EEPHSV
+1324 EEPGTV
-1330 VRSPWTSYEF
+1330 ARSPWKSYEF
-1340 AEWTLEPIP
+1340 EVFTLESVP
-1349 ATQLSNRADV
+1349 AAQLSNRADV

-1387 GLLGWTNNGGVVV
+1387 GLIGWTNNGGIVA

-1423 KANLQVARLEQ
+1423 QANLKIAKLEQ
-1434 EEAANRYVETM
+1434 QEAANRYVETM
-1445 LRAGREVNDAIFRCR
+1445 LRAGNEVNDALFRCR
-1460 NAQEQDALYRRLL
+1460 NAQEQDTLYQRLL
-1473 ATQSDAYN
+1473 TIQSESYD
-1481 GTCELMKKGKATYL
+1481 GTRELMKKGKASYL

-1500 QEAYLKAQLADVTN
+1500 QENYLKAQLADVTN
-1514 RYNGMISLI
+1514 RYNGLISLI
-1523 DLYIA
+1523 DLYVA

>member
-1 MNKGNIFVDRK
+1 MAKGNIFVDRK

-21 IALIGFI
+21 IALVGFI

-42 PPTVMITTSYTGAD
+42 PPTVMISTSYSGAD

-85 SATGEVSI
+85 SATGDVNI
-93 NVFFKQGTD
+93 NVYFNQGTD

-109 VQNRV
+109 VQSRV

-156 IANYIDINVKPR
+156 IANYIDINIKPR

-192 PDVMAQY
+192 PDVMARY
-199 NLEPQDIF
+199 GIDPQDIF

-219 GSLGEQSGNTY
+219 GALGEQSGNTY

-243 EEFES
+243 EEFEA
-248 IVLRTSDGNVLHL
+248 IVLRASEGNVLHL

-278 KVDGQP
+278 RIDGQP

-299 QVNAAINE
+299 QVNAAINKIYKD
-307 LYDDIKEN
+307 LQQT
-315 MPAGMEFTIL
+315 MPAGLEFTVL

-337 NVVETLIIAIIL
+337 NVVETLIIAILL

-410 VVEAVMAKMESG
+410 VVEAVMAKMEAG
-422 YTSAYKATKDAMS
+422 YTSAYQATKDAMS

-481 ISALTLCPALTAV
+481 ISALTLCPALTAI
-494 LFRPKKEAQETQ
+494 LFKPKAGTETAQKSFSQ
-506 HKGLNYWV
+506 RV
-514 KSAYEAGYNA
+514 KQAYDAAYNA
-524 ILGKYKNGVTH
+524 ILGKYKNGVSR
-535 FLQKPGRAWLWLLA
+535 FLKKPNRAWIWLTLA
-549 AVIAMVFAMRSL
+549 AVAMIFSMRAL
-561 PAGLVPQEDQ
+561 PSGLVPQEDQ
-571 GVIMVDVTAPAGS
+571 GVILVNVTAPAGS

-615 GLLSGTG
+615 GLISGTG
-622 VSYGTLVIRLKPW
+622 VSYGTLIVRLKPW
-635 DERKGY
+635 DERKGIQ
-641 EHYIDYVMGK
+641 HYIDMVMYK
-651 LYLSCEDIKD
+651 LHLSCEDIKD
-661 AQIIPF
+661 AQVIPF

-690 GDMTHFNEVVNT
+690 GDMTAFNEIVNN
-702 FLAELQ
+702 FMAELQ
-708 KRPEVQMAMSLYS
+708 KRPEVQMAMSLYN

-743 DVVLNTLGAYCG
+743 DMVLNTLGAYCG
-755 SAYISNFNQYGKVYR
+755 SSYISNFNQYGKVYR
-770 VMAGAAPEYRLDPN
+770 VMAGAAPEYRLAPN
-784 SLNNIFVKLN
+784 SLNNIFVR
-794 DQIVNG
+794 VNG
-800 QIVSGKMAPI
+800 EMAPI

-816 IPAVGSATQKRF
+816 TPAVGSATQKRF

-840 NSGYSEGDVQK
+840 NSGYSEGDVQR

-858 EHLPTGYAYEYGGMS
+858 DHLPTGYGYEYGGMS
-873 RELEA
+873 RELEQ
-878 NSKSNLTALIYLVCV
+878 NSKSNLTALIYLVCI

-912 VLLSVPFGLMGSFAF
+912 VLLSVPFGLMGSFAL

-950 AKTAILITEFAVEKR
+950 SKTAILITEFAVEKR
-965 KQGMPILQA
+965 KQGMGVVEA
-974 ALSACEDR
+974 ALGACEDR

-1020 GMAVGTLALVF
+1020 GMAVGTLALLF
-1031 VVPAFYIIFQMLHE
+1031 VVPAFYIIFQTLHE
-1045 RFQGGEKPVNE
+1045 KVQGG
-1056 DTETSASQNTSDAPH
+1056 APAEENQK
-1071 TSTPVSDKKNKIT
+1071 SKIKNLKSPIVLLI
-1084 TVLVL
+1084 VLVSISL
-1089 GTLTLCT
+1089 N
-1096 LFPSC
+1096 SC
-1101 GVFKRYEAPQQPEQD
+1101 GIFKKYTPQEQPEQD
-1116 SIVTAVSEADWQ
+1116 TLVTRVSEANWQ
-1128 TYIEDPVL
+1128 DFIQDPIL
-1136 QGYIKTALANN
+1136 QGHIHKALAQN
-1147 VDYRSRQL
+1147 VDYRSRQI
-1155 AIREAD
+1155 AVKEAD

-1166 AKLGFLPTLAINT
+1166 AKLGFLPTLAIST
-1179 ANVGVSGTVTPGSGT
+1179 AQVGVAGTYTPGSGL
-1194 SGAVLSYQI
+1194 SGATLTYQV

-1208 WGGEGLGTIT
+1208 WGVEGFGTLT
-1218 NRKRQAQVLRE
+1218 NRKRQADELRA
-1229 QADDNLAAAHANL
+1229 QAEDNLVAAHANL
-1242 VATMARVYTQL
+1242 VATIARTYTQL
-1253 QLLDYQATIIDST
+1253 QLLDYQAVILDST
-1266 ELIWQRVLEVQRVL
+1266 EQIWQRVLEMQRAL
-1280 VKNGQAYSPSVG
+1280 VRNGKAYSPSIG
-1292 QMEASLINVQIQRK
+1292 QMETSLINVQIQRQ
-1306 QLLEQINS
+1306 QLREQIHA
-1314 LELTMCQLMN
+1314 LELSFCRLLN
-1324 EEPHSV
+1324 EEPRDIE
-1330 VRSPWTSYEF
+1330 RSPWTSYSF
-1340 AEWTLEPIP
+1340 YTWTLEPIP
-1349 ATQLSNRADV
+1349 AAQLSNRADV
-1359 RAAERNVAAAFY
+1359 RAAERNVASAYY

-1387 GLLGWTNNGGVVV
+1387 GLIGWTNNGGLVV

-1423 KANLQVARLEQ
+1423 KANLKIAKLEQ

-1445 LRAGREVNDAIFRCR
+1445 LKAGSEVNDAIFRCQS
-1460 NAQEQDALYRRLL
+1460 AQQQDELYQRMLT
-1473 ATQSDAYN
+1473 TQQESYD
-1481 GTCELMKKGKATYL
+1481 GTCELMKKGKASYL

-1500 QEAYLKAQLADVTN
+1500 QENLLNAQLADVTN
-1514 RYNGMISLI
+1514 RYNGLISLI

>member
-1 MNKGNIFVDRK
+1 MAKGNIFVDRK

-21 IALIGFI
+21 IALVGFI

-42 PPTVMITTSYTGAD
+42 PPTVMISTSYSGAD

-85 SATGEVSI
+85 SATGDVNI
-93 NVFFKQGTD
+93 NVYFKQGTD

-149 GKFDNDF
+149 GKFDMDF

-168 LLRVTGVGAVQNLG
+168 LLRVTGVGAVQLLG

-199 NLEPQDIF
+199 GLEPNDIF

-219 GSLGEQSGNTY
+219 GALGEQSGNTY

-248 IVLRTSDGNVLHL
+248 IVLRTSNGNVLHL

-270 ALSYSFSS
+270 ALNYSFSS
-278 KVDGQP
+278 RVDGKP

-307 LYDDIKEN
+307 LYDQIKQT
-315 MPAGMEFTIL
+315 MPAGLEFTIL

-337 NVVETLIIAIIL
+337 NVVETLIIAILL

-481 ISALTLCPALTAV
+481 LSALTLCPALTAV
-494 LFRPKKEAQETQ
+494 LFKPKKEETNGKKSFAQ
-506 HKGLNYWV
+506 YV
-514 KSAYEAGYNA
+514 KEAYEAGYNA
-524 ILGKYKNGVTH
+524 ILGKYKNGVAK
-535 FLQKPGRAWLWLLA
+535 FLQKPHRAWIWLIAA
-549 AVIAMVFAMRSL
+549 AVAMVLAMRAL
-561 PAGLVPQEDQ
+561 PSGLVPQEDQ

-615 GLLSGTG
+615 GLISGTG
-622 VSYGTLVIRLKPW
+622 VSYGTLVVRLKPW
-635 DERKGY
+635 DQRKGIK
-641 EHYIDYVMGK
+641 HYIDYVMAK

-661 AQIIPF
+661 AQVIPF

-690 GDMTHFNEVVNT
+690 GDMSQFNDIVNN

-708 KRPEVQMAMSLYS
+708 KHPEVQMAMSLYS

-770 VMAGAAPEYRLDPN
+770 VMAGAAPEYRLDPS
-784 SLNNIFVKLN
+784 SLNNIFVKIGN
-794 DQIVNG
+794 E
-800 QIVSGKMAPI
+800 MAPI
-810 SQFVTL
+810 AQFVTL
-816 IPAVGSATQKRF
+816 TPAVGSATQKRF

-840 NSGYSEGDVQK
+840 STGYSEGNVQK
-851 VIAEVAK
+851 VIEEVAK
-858 EHLPTGYAYEYGGMS
+858 THLPTGYTFEYGGMS
-873 RELEA
+873 RELQA
-878 NSKSNLTALIYLVCV
+878 NSKSNLTALIYLVCI

-965 KQGMPILQA
+965 KQGMPIIEA
-974 ALSACEDR
+974 ALGACEDR

-1031 VVPAFYIIFQMLHE
+1031 VVPAFYIIFQKLHE
-1045 RFQGGEKPVNE
+1045 RFQGTPEPVEEEKKSSIINNKSSIIIVLI
-1056 DTETSASQNTSDAPH
+1056 ASTM
-1071 TSTPVSDKKNKIT
+1071 
-1084 TVLVL
+1084 
-1089 GTLTLCT
+1089 TLS
-1096 LFPSC
+1096 SC
-1101 GVFKRYEAPQQPEQD
+1101 GIFKKYVPAQPAPQD
-1116 SIVTAVSEADWQ
+1116 SLITAVSEENWQ
-1128 TYIEDPVL
+1128 TYITDPIL
-1136 QGYIKTALANN
+1136 QGHIRKALENN
-1147 VDYRSRQL
+1147 VDYRSRKL
-1155 AIREAD
+1155 AIQEAD

-1166 AKLGFLPTLAINT
+1166 AKLGFLPTLAISP
-1179 ANVGVSGTVTPGSGT
+1179 ANVGVMGTYTPDAGT
-1194 SGAVLSYQI
+1194 SGATLTYQVPLS
-1203 PLALN
+1203 LN
-1208 WGGEGLGTIT
+1208 WGGEGFGTIT

-1229 QADDNLAAAHANL
+1229 QAEDNRAAAHANL
-1242 VATMARVYTQL
+1242 VATVARMYTQL
-1253 QLLDYQATIIDST
+1253 QLLDYQGVILDST
-1266 ELIWQRVLEVQRVL
+1266 EVIWQQVLEIQRVL
-1280 VKNGQAYSPSVG
+1280 VKNGQAYSPSIG

-1306 QLLEQINS
+1306 QLLEQIHS
-1314 LELTMCQLMN
+1314 LELSMCLLLN
-1324 EEPHSV
+1324 EEPHKIA
-1330 VRSPWTSYEF
+1330 RSPWSSYTF
-1340 AEWTLEPIP
+1340 TPWTLEPVP
-1349 ATQLSNRADV
+1349 ASRLSNRADV

-1387 GLLGWTNNGGVVV
+1387 GLIGWTNNGGIVV

-1406 MNAVLGLA
+1406 MNAALSLS

-1423 KANLQVARLEQ
+1423 KANLKIAKLQQ

-1445 LRAGREVNDAIFRCR
+1445 LKAGSEVNDAIFRCQS
-1460 NAQEQDALYRRLL
+1460 AQVQDSLYQRLL
-1473 ATQSDAYN
+1473 TTQSESYQ
-1481 GTCELMKKGKATYL
+1481 GTCELMKKGKASYL

-1500 QEAYLKAQLADVTN
+1500 QENYLNAQLADVTN
-1514 RYNGMISLI
+1514 RYNGLISLI

-1528 LGGGTK
+1528 LGGATK

>member
-1 MNKGNIFVDRK
+1 
-12 VMAVCISLL
+12 MAVCISLL
-21 IALIGFI
+21 IALVGFI
-28 CLKTLPIEQYPDIA
+28 CLNTLPIEQYPDIA
-42 PPTVMITTSYTGAD
+42 PPTVMITTSYSGAD

-93 NVFFKQGTD
+93 NVFFNQGTD
-102 PDMAAVN
+102 PNMAAVN

-141 IAALVSRD
+141 ITALVSRD

-192 PDVMAQY
+192 PDVMARY
-199 NLEPQDIF
+199 GIDPQDVF

-243 EEFES
+243 EEFED
-248 IVLRTSDGNVLHL
+248 IVLRTSNGNVLHL

-278 KVDGQP
+278 RVDGQP

-299 QVNAAINE
+299 EVNAAIGE
-307 LYDDIKEN
+307 IYSDLKKS
-315 MPAGMEFTIL
+315 MPAGLEFTTL
-325 QTSDDFLYAAIH
+325 QTSDDFLFAAIH

-410 VVEAVMAKMESG
+410 VVEAVMAKMEAG
-422 YTSAYKATKDAMS
+422 YKSAYKATKDAMS

-481 ISALTLCPALTAV
+481 ISALTLCPALTAL
-494 LFRPKKEAQETQ
+494 LFRPKNEQKEER
-506 HKGLNYWV
+506 KGLNYYV
-514 KSAYEAGYNA
+514 KTAYEAGYNA
-524 ILGKYKNGVTH
+524 ILSKYKNGVSR
-535 FLQKPGRAWLWLLA
+535 FLQKPNRAWLWLIA
-549 AVIAMVFAMRSL
+549 AVVLMVFAMRGL
-561 PAGLVPQEDQ
+561 PSGLVPQEDQ
-571 GVIMVDVTAPAGS
+571 GVILVDVTAPAGS

-635 DERKGY
+635 EQRKGY

-675 GNSNAIDLQMEDLQG
+675 GNSDGIDLQMEDLQG
-690 GDMTHFNEVVNT
+690 GDMSQFNTVVND

-708 KRPEVQMAMSLYS
+708 KREEVQLAMSLYS

-784 SLNNIFVKLN
+784 SLNNIFVRVG
-794 DQIVNG
+794 DQ
-800 QIVSGKMAPI
+800 MAPI
-810 SQFVTL
+810 AQFVTL
-816 IPAVGSATQKRF
+816 TPSVGSATQKRF

-834 ACSVQP
+834 ACSVKP
-840 NSGYSEGDVQK
+840 NSGYSDSDVQR

-858 EHLPTGYAYEYGGMS
+858 DHLPAGYGYEYGGMS

-878 NSKSNLTALIYLVCV
+878 NSKSNLTLLIYLVCI

-903 YESFFIPLA
+903 YESFFIPFA

-927 SWLCGQENNIYL
+927 SWLCGQQNNIYL

-965 KQGMPILQA
+965 KQGMPIIEA
-974 ALSACEDR
+974 ALKACEDR

-987 MTVVTMIAG
+987 MTVITMIAG

-1031 VVPAFYIIFQMLHE
+1031 VVPAFYIIFQKLHE
-1045 RFQGGEKPVNE
+1045 RFQGEESEAEAAVQPAESEPQPSGKKPVAGVIAIAVVVG
-1056 DTETSASQNTSDAPH
+1056 SLSLS
-1071 TSTPVSDKKNKIT
+1071 
-1084 TVLVL
+1084 
-1089 GTLTLCT
+1089 
-1096 LFPSC
+1096 SC
-1101 GVFKRYEAPQQPEQD
+1101 SIFKQYQPAAQPQQD
-1116 SIVTAVSEADWQ
+1116 SVVTAVSEADWKS
-1128 TYIEDPVL
+1128 YIEDPVL
-1136 QGYIKTALANN
+1136 QGYIEKALNSN

-1155 AIREAD
+1155 AVQTAD

-1166 AKLGFLPTLAINT
+1166 AKLGFVPTLALSP
-1179 ANVGVSGTVTPGSGT
+1179 ASVGVSGTVTPGSGA
-1194 SGAVLSYQI
+1194 SGAVLSYQV
-1203 PLALN
+1203 PLSLN
-1208 WGGEGLGTIT
+1208 WGGEGFGTLT
-1218 NRKRQAQVLRE
+1218 NRKRQADVLRA
-1229 QADDNLAAAHANL
+1229 QAEDNLAVAHANL
-1242 VATMARVYTQL
+1242 VATMARAYTQL
-1253 QLLDYQATIIDST
+1253 QLLDYQALILDST
-1266 ELIWQRVLEVQRVL
+1266 ELIWQRVLQVQRVL

-1292 QMEASLINVQIQRK
+1292 QMEASLINVQIQRR

-1314 LELTMCQLMN
+1314 LELSMCMLMN
-1324 EEPHSV
+1324 EEPHAIA
-1330 VRSPWTSYEF
+1330 RSPWQSYAF
-1340 AEWTLEPIP
+1340 DEWTLEPVP
-1349 ATQLSNRADV
+1349 AAQLSNRADV
-1359 RAAERNVAAAFY
+1359 RAAERNVAVAFY

-1387 GLLGWTNNGGVVV
+1387 GLIGWTNNGGVVA

-1423 KANLQVARLEQ
+1423 KANLTVAKIEQ

-1445 LRAGREVNDAIFRCR
+1445 LRAGSEVNDAMFRCR
-1460 NAQEQDALYRRLL
+1460 NAQEQDALYQRLL
-1473 ATQSDAYN
+1473 TTQREAYN
-1481 GTCELMKKGKATYL
+1481 GTCELMQKGKATYL

-1500 QEAYLKAQLADVTN
+1500 QDAYLKAQLADVTN
-1514 RYNGMISLI
+1514 RYNGLISLI

>member
-1 MNKGNIFVDRK
+1 M
-12 VMAVCISLL
+12 CISLL
-21 IALIGFI
+21 IALVGFI
-28 CLKTLPIEQYPDIA
+28 CLRTLPIEQYPDIA
-42 PPTVMITTSYTGAD
+42 PPTVMISTSYTGAD

-62 SVVMPIEEAVNG
+62 SVVMPLEEAVNG

-85 SATGEVSI
+85 SATGDVNI
-93 NVFFKQGTD
+93 NVYFKQGTD

-192 PDVMAQY
+192 PDAMARY
-199 NLEPQDIF
+199 GIDPQDVF
-207 AAIGNQNMVAAT
+207 AAIGNQNMVAAA

-243 EEFES
+243 EEFED
-248 IVLRTSDGNVLHL
+248 IVLRATQGNVLHL

-278 KVDGQP
+278 RVDGKP

-299 QVNAAINE
+299 QVNAAIN
-307 LYDDIKEN
+307 DIYKDLQKT
-315 MPAGMEFTIL
+315 MPSGLEFTVL

-337 NVVETLIIAIIL
+337 NVVETLIIAILL
-349 VILVVYF
+349 VILVVFF
-356 FLQNF
+356 FLQDF

-376 GTFAVVKVA
+376 GTFAIVKVA

-410 VVEAVMAKMESG
+410 VVEAVMAKMETG

-454 VTFMPGTSGTFF
+454 VTFMLGTSGTFF

-481 ISALTLCPALTAV
+481 ISALTLCPALTAL
-494 LFRPKKEAQETQ
+494 LFRPKKE
-506 HKGLNYWV
+506 
-514 KSAYEAGYNA
+514 EAGNKKKTFSQYVKQAYDAAYNA
-524 ILGKYKNGVTH
+524 ILGKYKNGVAR
-535 FLQKPGRAWLWLLA
+535 FIKKPNRAWIWLIL
-549 AVIAMVFAMRSL
+549 AVIVMVFSMRAL
-561 PAGLVPQEDQ
+561 PSGLVPQEDQ
-571 GVIMVDVTAPAGS
+571 GVILVDVTAPAGS

-592 MAQVEEHVLRL
+592 MAEVEEHVLRL

-622 VSYGTLVIRLKPW
+622 VSYGTLVVRLKPW
-635 DERKGY
+635 DKRKGI
-641 EHYIDYVMGK
+641 EHYIDMVMYK

-690 GDMTHFNEVVNT
+690 GDMTRFNEVVNT

-708 KRPEVQMAMSLYS
+708 KHPEVQMAMSLYS

-784 SLNNIFVKLN
+784 SLNNIFVRVG
-794 DQIVNG
+794 DE
-800 QIVSGKMAPI
+800 MAPI
-810 SQFVTL
+810 AQFVTL
-816 IPAVGSATQKRF
+816 TPAVGSATQKRF

-840 NSGYSEGDVQK
+840 NNGYSEGDVQC

-858 EHLPTGYAYEYGGMS
+858 DYLPTGYGYEYGGMS

-878 NSKSNLTALIYLVCV
+878 NSKSNLTVLIYLVCI

-903 YESFFIPLA
+903 YESFFIPFA
-912 VLLSVPFGLMGSFAF
+912 VLLSVPFGLMGSFLF
-927 SWLCGQENNIYL
+927 SYLCGQQNNIYL

-965 KQGMPILQA
+965 KQGMGIMEA

-1020 GMAVGTLALVF
+1020 GMAVGTLALLF
-1031 VVPAFYIIFQMLHE
+1031 VVPAFYIIFQKLHE
-1045 RFQGGEKPVNE
+1045 RFQGEAVPVE
-1056 DTETSASQNTSDAPH
+1056 EETSESRHPEFPESRNPEIPESRKKSPKQSVAPIIIVLAI
-1071 TSTPVSDKKNKIT
+1071 STVFFS
-1084 TVLVL
+1084 
-1089 GTLTLCT
+1089 
-1096 LFPSC
+1096 SC
-1101 GVFKRYEAPQQPEQD
+1101 SVFRHYTPAQQPRQD
-1116 SIVTAVSEADWQ
+1116 SLVTAVSQADWQ
-1128 TYIEDPVL
+1128 SYIEDPIL
-1136 QGYIKTALANN
+1136 QGHIKKALSNN
-1147 VDYRSRQL
+1147 VDYRSCQL
-1155 AIREAD
+1155 AVKEAD

-1166 AKLGFLPTLAINT
+1166 AKLGFLPTLAISP
-1179 ANVGVSGTVTPGSGT
+1179 ANVGVSGTYTPNVGS
-1194 SGAVLSYQI
+1194 SGAILSYQV

-1208 WGGEGLGTIT
+1208 WGGEGFGTIT
-1218 NRKRQAQVLRE
+1218 NRKRQAEVLRE
-1229 QADDNLAAAHANL
+1229 QAEDNLAAARANL
-1242 VATMARVYTQL
+1242 VATVARLYTQL
-1253 QLLDYQATIIDST
+1253 QLLDYEAAIIDST

-1280 VKNGQAYSPSVG
+1280 VQNGRAYSPSVG

-1306 QLLEQINS
+1306 QLLEQIHS
-1314 LELTMCQLMN
+1314 LELSFCLLLN
-1324 EEPHSV
+1324 EEPHEID
-1330 VRSPWTSYEF
+1330 RSPWTSYTF
-1340 AEWTLEPIP
+1340 DTWTIEPIS

-1359 RAAERNVAAAFY
+1359 RAAERNVAVAFY

-1387 GLLGWTNNGGVVV
+1387 GLIGWTNNGGLVA

-1414 QPIFAGGKL
+1414 QPVFAGGKL
-1423 KANLQVARLEQ
+1423 KADLQIAKLQQ

-1445 LRAGREVNDAIFRCR
+1445 LKAGSEVNDAIFRCSS
-1460 NAQEQDALYRRLL
+1460 AQQQDSLYQHLL
-1473 ATQSDAYN
+1473 ATQQEAYD
-1481 GTCELMKKGKATYL
+1481 GTCELMKKGKASYL

-1500 QEAYLKAQLADVTN
+1500 QENYLKAQLADVTN
-1514 RYNGMISLI
+1514 RYNGLISLI

>member
-1 MNKGNIFVDRK
+1 MAKGNIFVDRR

-21 IALIGFI
+21 IALVGFI

-42 PPTVMITTSYTGAD
+42 PPTVMISTSYSGAD

-85 SATGEVSI
+85 TATGEVNI
-93 NVFFKQGTD
+93 NVYFKQGTD
-102 PDMAAVN
+102 PNMAAVN

-141 IAALVSRD
+141 ISALVSRD

-192 PDVMAQY
+192 PDVMARY
-199 NLEPQDIF
+199 GIAPEDIF

-243 EEFES
+243 EEFND
-248 IVLRTSDGNVLHL
+248 IVLRSAGGNVLHL

-278 KVDGQP
+278 RVDGQP
-284 GVAFIINQAPGANAT
+284 GVVFMINQAPGANAT
-299 QVNAAINE
+299 QVNAAIN
-307 LYDDIKEN
+307 DIYKDLQKT
-315 MPAGMEFTIL
+315 MPAGLEFTTL
-325 QTSDDFLYAAIH
+325 QTSDDFLFAAIH

-356 FLQNF
+356 FLQDF

-410 VVEAVMAKMESG
+410 VVEAVMAKMEHG

-481 ISALTLCPALTAV
+481 ISALTLCPALTAI
-494 LFRPKKEAQETQ
+494 LFRPKKEATNGKKSFSQ
-506 HKGLNYWV
+506 WV
-514 KSAYEAGYNA
+514 KEAYETGYNA
-524 ILGKYKNGVTH
+524 ILGKYKNGVSR
-535 FLQKPGRAWLWLLA
+535 FIRKPGRAWIWLIA
-549 AVIAMVFAMRSL
+549 AVVAMVFAMRAL

-571 GVIMVDVTAPAGS
+571 GVFVVDVTAPAGS

-615 GLLSGTG
+615 GIISGTG
-622 VSYGTLVIRLKPW
+622 VSYGTLVVRLKPW
-635 DERKGY
+635 DDRKGI
-641 EHYIDYVMGK
+641 EHYIDMVMAK

-661 AQIIPF
+661 AMIFPA

-675 GNSNAIDLQMEDLQG
+675 GNNNGIDLQMEDLQG
-690 GDMTHFNEVVNT
+690 GDMSKFNEAVNA

-708 KRPEVQMAMSLYS
+708 KRPEVQIAQSLYS

-743 DVVLNTLGAYCG
+743 DVVLNTLGAFCG

-784 SLNNIFVKLN
+784 SLNNIFVRIG
-794 DQIVNG
+794 DE
-800 QIVSGKMAPI
+800 MAPI

-816 IPAVGSATQKRF
+816 TPTVGSASQKRF

-834 ACSVQP
+834 ACFIQP
-840 NSGYSEGDVQK
+840 NAGYSEGDVQR
-851 VIAEVAK
+851 VIEEVAK
-858 EHLPTGYAYEYGGMS
+858 DHLAAGYGYEYGGMS

-878 NSKSNLTALIYLVCV
+878 NSKSNLTVLIYLVCI

-903 YESFFIPLA
+903 YESYFIPLA

-927 SWLCGQENNIYL
+927 SWLCGQQNNIYL

-965 KQGMPILQA
+965 KQGMPIIEA
-974 ALSACEDR
+974 ALGACEDR

-1031 VVPAFYIIFQMLHE
+1031 VVPAFYIIFQKLHE
-1045 RFQGGEKPVNE
+1045 RFQGEMKPVE
-1056 DTETSASQNTSDAPH
+1056 ETSEAPD
-1071 TSTPVSDKKNKIT
+1071 TDMPKSRKKNPVA

-1089 GTLTLCT
+1089 CT
-1096 LFPSC
+1096 LSLSTFMFSSC
-1101 GVFKRYEAPQQPEQD
+1101 GVFKKYEPAQQPDQD
-1116 SIVTAVSEADWQ
+1116 SLVTAVSDATWQ
-1128 TYIEDPVL
+1128 SYITDPLL
-1136 QGYIKTALANN
+1136 QGYIRKALDNN
-1147 VDYRSRQL
+1147 VDYTSQRLLVQ
-1155 AIREAD
+1155 EAD

-1166 AKLGFLPTLAINT
+1166 AKLGFLPTLAISP
-1179 ANVGVSGTVTPGSGT
+1179 ASVGVTGTYTPDAGT
-1194 SGAVLSYQI
+1194 SPAALTYQV

-1208 WGGEGLGTIT
+1208 WGGEGFGTVT

-1229 QADDNLAAAHANL
+1229 QAEDNRAAAHANL
-1242 VATMARVYTQL
+1242 VATVARTYTRL
-1253 QLLDYQATIIDST
+1253 QLLDFQALILDST

-1280 VKNGQAYSPSVG
+1280 VKNGQAYAPSVG

-1306 QLLEQINS
+1306 QLLEEIHS
-1314 LELTMCQLMN
+1314 LELSMCLLLN
-1324 EEPHSV
+1324 EEPQTIA
-1330 VRSPWTSYEF
+1330 RSPWESYRF
-1340 AEWTLEPIP
+1340 VSWNLAPVP
-1349 ATQLSNRADV
+1349 ASRLSNRADV

-1387 GLLGWTNNGGVVV
+1387 GLIGWTNNGGLVA

-1414 QPIFAGGKL
+1414 QPLFAGGKL
-1423 KANLQVARLEQ
+1423 TANLKIAKLQQ
-1434 EEAANRYVETM
+1434 QDAANRYVETM
-1445 LRAGREVNDAIFRCR
+1445 LRAGNEVNDAIFRCAS
-1460 NAQEQDALYRRLL
+1460 AQAQDTLYQRLL
-1473 ATQSDAYN
+1473 ATQSEAYN
-1481 GTCELMKKGKATYL
+1481 GTCALMKKGKASYL
-1495 EVLTA
+1495 EVLIA
-1500 QEAYLKAQLADVTN
+1500 QENYLKAQLADVTN
-1514 RYNGMISLI
+1514 KYNGLISLI
-1523 DLYIA
+1523 DLYVA

>member
-1 MNKGNIFVDRK
+1 M
-12 VMAVCISLL
+12 IS
-21 IALIGFI
+21 
-28 CLKTLPIEQYPDIA
+28 
-42 PPTVMITTSYTGAD
+42 TSYSGAD

-85 SATGEVSI
+85 SATGDVNI
-93 NVFFKQGTD
+93 NVYFNQGTD
-102 PDMAAVN
+102 ADMAAVN

-149 GKFDNDF
+149 GKFDMDF

-168 LLRVTGVGAVQNLG
+168 LLRVTGVGAVQLLG

-199 NLEPQDIF
+199 GLEPNDVF
-207 AAIGNQNMVAAT
+207 AAIGNQNMVAAA
-219 GSLGEQSGNTY
+219 GALGEQSGNTY

-248 IVLRTSDGNVLHL
+248 IVLRTDHGNVLHL

-270 ALSYSFSS
+270 ALNYSFSS
-278 KVDGQP
+278 RVDGKP
-284 GVAFIINQAPGANAT
+284 GVAFMINQAPGANAT
-299 QVNAAINE
+299 QVNAAIND
-307 LYDDIKEN
+307 LYDQIKKT
-315 MPAGMEFTIL
+315 MPAGLEFTIL

-337 NVVETLIIAIIL
+337 NVVETLIIAILL

-481 ISALTLCPALTAV
+481 LSALTLCPALTAI
-494 LFRPKKEAQETQ
+494 LFRPKKETASAKKSFAQ
-506 HKGLNYWV
+506 YV
-514 KSAYEAGYNA
+514 KEAYDAGYNA
-524 ILGKYKNGVTH
+524 ILGKYKNGVAK
-535 FLQKPGRAWLWLLA
+535 FLQKPSRAWLWLIA
-549 AVIAMVFAMRSL
+549 AVIAMVFAMRAL
-561 PAGLVPQEDQ
+561 PSGLVPQEDQ

-615 GLLSGTG
+615 GLISGTG
-622 VSYGTLVIRLKPW
+622 VSYGTLVVRLKPW
-635 DERKGY
+635 DQRKGI
-641 EHYIDYVMGK
+641 EHYIDYVMAK

-661 AQIIPF
+661 AQVIPF

-690 GDMTHFNEVVNT
+690 GDMSKFNEVVNN

-708 KRPEVQMAMSLYS
+708 KHPEVQMAMSLYS

-755 SAYISNFNQYGKVYR
+755 SSYISNFNQYGKVYR
-770 VMAGAAPEYRLDPN
+770 VMAGAAPEYRLDPS
-784 SLNNIFVKLN
+784 SLNNIFVK
-794 DQIVNG
+794 IG
-800 QIVSGKMAPI
+800 SEMAPI

-816 IPAVGSATQKRF
+816 TPAVGSATQKRF

-834 ACSVQP
+834 ACSIQP
-840 NSGYSEGDVQK
+840 SAGYSEGNVQK
-851 VIAEVAK
+851 VIEEVAK
-858 EHLPTGYAYEYGGMS
+858 THLPTGYTFEYGGMS
-873 RELEA
+873 RELQA
-878 NSKSNLTALIYLVCV
+878 NSKSNLTALIYLVCI

-912 VLLSVPFGLMGSFAF
+912 VLLSVPFGLMGSFAL

-965 KQGMPILQA
+965 KQGMPIVEA
-974 ALSACEDR
+974 ALGACEDR

-1031 VVPAFYIIFQMLHE
+1031 VVPAFYIIFQTLHE
-1045 RFQGGEKPVNE
+1045 RFQGEPEPVEEEKKSSIINNKSSIIIVLIV
-1056 DTETSASQNTSDAPH
+1056 SAM
-1071 TSTPVSDKKNKIT
+1071 
-1084 TVLVL
+1084 
-1089 GTLTLCT
+1089 TLS
-1096 LFPSC
+1096 SC
-1101 GVFKRYEAPQQPEQD
+1101 GIFKKYEPEQKPEQD
-1116 SIVTAVSEADWQ
+1116 SLITAVSDANWQ
-1128 TYIEDPVL
+1128 TYITDPIL
-1136 QGYIKTALANN
+1136 QGHIRKALENN
-1147 VDYRSRQL
+1147 VDYRSCKL
-1155 AIREAD
+1155 AVLEAD

-1166 AKLGFLPTLAINT
+1166 AKLGFLPTLAISP
-1179 ANVGVSGTVTPGSGT
+1179 ANVGVSGTYTPGAGM
-1194 SGAVLSYQI
+1194 SGATLSYQV
-1203 PLALN
+1203 PLSLN
-1208 WGGEGLGTIT
+1208 WGGEGFGTIT

-1229 QADDNLAAAHANL
+1229 QAEDNRAAAHANL
-1242 VATMARVYTQL
+1242 VATVARMYTQL
-1253 QLLDYQATIIDST
+1253 QLLDYQGVILDST
-1266 ELIWQRVLEVQRVL
+1266 EVIWQQVLEIQRVL
-1280 VKNGQAYSPSVG
+1280 VKNGQAYSPSIG

-1306 QLLEQINS
+1306 QLLEQIHS
-1314 LELTMCQLMN
+1314 LELSMCLLLN
-1324 EEPHSV
+1324 VEPQAIA
-1330 VRSPWTSYEF
+1330 RSPWSSYPF
-1340 AEWTLEPIP
+1340 TPWTLEPVP
-1349 ATQLSNRADV
+1349 ASQLSNRADV

-1387 GLLGWTNNGGVVV
+1387 GLIGWTNNGGIVA

-1406 MNAVLGLA
+1406 MNAVLGLS

-1423 KANLQVARLEQ
+1423 KANLKIAKLEQ

-1445 LRAGREVNDAIFRCR
+1445 LKAGSEVNDAIFRCVS
-1460 NAQEQDALYRRLL
+1460 AQVQDTLYQRLL
-1473 ATQSDAYN
+1473 TTQSESYE
-1481 GTCELMKKGKATYL
+1481 GTYELMKTGRANYL

-1500 QEAYLKAQLADVTN
+1500 QENYLKAQLSDVTN
-1514 RYNGMISLI
+1514 RYNGLISLI
-1523 DLYIA
+1523 DLYVA

>member
-1 MNKGNIFVDRK
+1 MKGNIFVDRK
-12 VMAVCISLL
+12 VMAICISLL
-21 IALIGFI
+21 MALIGFI

-42 PPTVMITTSYTGAD
+42 PPTVMISTSYSGAD

-79 YMTSEA
+79 YMMSEA

-126 RVGVKVEKRQNNILQ
+126 RVGVKVEKKQNNILQ

-168 LLRVTGVGAVQNLG
+168 LLRVTGVGSVQLLG

-192 PDVMAQY
+192 PDVMARY
-199 NLEPQDIF
+199 GIDPQDIF

-219 GSLGEQSGNTY
+219 GALGEQSENTY

-243 EEFES
+243 DEFES
-248 IVLRTSDGNVLHL
+248 IVLRTSQGNVLHL
-261 RDVADVELG
+261 SDVADVELG
-270 ALSYSFSS
+270 ALNYSFSS
-278 KVDGQP
+278 CVDGKP
-284 GVAFIINQAPGANAT
+284 GVAYIIYQAPGANAT
-299 QVNAAINE
+299 QVNAAINSMYE
-307 LYDDIKEN
+307 EVKKT

-325 QTSDDFLYAAIH
+325 QTSDDFLYAAMH
-337 NVVETLIIAIIL
+337 NVIETLIIAILL
-349 VILVVYF
+349 VILVVYI
-356 FLQNF
+356 FLQDF
-361 KATLIPSISIIVSLL
+361 KATIIPSISIIVSLL
-376 GTFAVVKVA
+376 GTFAIVKIA

-481 ISALTLCPALTAV
+481 LSALTLCPALTAMM
-494 LFRPKKEAQETQ
+494 FRPKDSAEGKE

-514 KSAYEAGYNA
+514 KKAYEAGYNA
-524 ILGKYKNGVTH
+524 ILIKYKSGVSK
-535 FLQKPGRAWLWLLA
+535 FLNKPRRAWLWLIA
-549 AVIAMVFAMRSL
+549 AVIAMVLAMRAL
-561 PAGLVPQEDQ
+561 PSGLVPQEDQ
-571 GVIMVDVTAPAGS
+571 GVFLVDVTAPAGS
-584 PLVETDKI
+584 PLGETDKI
-592 MAQVEEHVLRL
+592 MSQVEERVLRL

-615 GLLSGTG
+615 GIVSGTG
-622 VSYGTLVIRLKPW
+622 VSYGTLVVRLKPW
-635 DERKGY
+635 GEREGL
-641 EHYIDYVMGK
+641 EHYIDMVMAK
-651 LYLSCEDIKD
+651 LYYSCEDIKD
-661 AQIIPF
+661 AQIFPT

-675 GNSNAIDLQMEDLQG
+675 GNNNGIDLQMEDLQG
-690 GDMTHFNEVVNT
+690 GDMSRFNEVVNT

-708 KRPEVQMAMSLYS
+708 QRKEVQIAQSLYS

-729 DVNATQCDRAGISP
+729 DVNATQCDRAGIST

-784 SLNNIFVKLN
+784 SLNNIFVRLG
-794 DQIVNG
+794 DE
-800 QIVSGKMAPI
+800 MAPI

-816 IPAVGSATQKRF
+816 TPAVGSATQKRF

-834 ACSVQP
+834 ACYVQP
-840 NSGYSEGDVQK
+840 NAGFSDGDVQR

-858 EHLPTGYAYEYGGMS
+858 DYLPAGYAYEYGGMS

-878 NSKSNLTALIYLVCV
+878 NSKSNLTGLIYLVCV
-893 LLIYMILASL
+893 LLIYLILASL
-903 YESFFIPLA
+903 YESFFIPFA

-927 SWLCGQENNIYL
+927 SWLLGQQNNIYL

-965 KQGMPILQA
+965 KQGMGITEAALQA
-974 ALSACEDR
+974 CDDR

-1020 GMAVGTLALVF
+1020 GMAIGTLALVF
-1031 VVPAFYIIFQMLHE
+1031 VVPAFYIIFQKLHE
-1045 RFQGGEKPVNE
+1045 RFQGNDRPAEEVADQPNNDMKQ
-1056 DTETSASQNTSDAPH
+1056 SQPTKA
-1071 TSTPVSDKKNKIT
+1071 VT
-1084 TVLVL
+1084 TIVVI
-1089 GTLTLCT
+1089 GMM
-1096 LFPSC
+1096 FAFNSC
-1101 GVFKRYEAPQQPEQD
+1101 GIFHKYTPTDKPKQD
-1116 SIVTAVSEADWQ
+1116 ERITSVAEADWQ
-1128 TYIEDPVL
+1128 TYITDPVL
-1136 QGYIKTALANN
+1136 REHINTALANN
-1147 VDYRSRQL
+1147 VDLSSRKL
-1155 AIREAD
+1155 AIKQAD
-1161 ARLRA
+1161 ATLRA
-1166 AKLGFLPTLAINT
+1166 AKLGYLPTIAIST
-1179 ANVGVSGTVTPGSGT
+1179 AQVGVSGTVTPGDGT
-1194 SGAVLSYQI
+1194 SGAVLSYQV

-1208 WGGEGLGTIT
+1208 WGGEGFGTIT
-1218 NRKRQAQVLRE
+1218 NRKRQAEVLRE
-1229 QADDNLAAAHANL
+1229 QAEDNLAAEHANL
-1242 VATMARVYTQL
+1242 IATVARAYTQL
-1253 QLLDYQATIIDST
+1253 QLLDYQAAIIDST
-1266 ELIWQRVLEVQRVL
+1266 EVLWQRVLQIQRVL
-1280 VKNGQAYSPSVG
+1280 VKNGKAYSPSVG
-1292 QMEASLINVQIQRK
+1292 QMETSLINVQIQRK
-1306 QLLEQINS
+1306 QLSQQIYQ
-1314 LELTMCQLMN
+1314 LELALCLLLN
-1324 EEPHSV
+1324 EEPHAIERTPFETPSLGNIV
-1330 VRSPWTSYEF
+1330 SENIPF
-1340 AEWTLEPIP
+1340 PIP
-1349 ATQLSNRADV
+1349 AAQLSNRADV
-1359 RAAERNVAAAFY
+1359 CAAERNVAAAFY
-1371 QTNMAKA
+1371 QQNMAKA

-1387 GLLGWTNNGGVVV
+1387 GMIGWTNNGGVVAD
-1400 NPGQLL
+1400 PGQLL
-1406 MNAVLGLA
+1406 MNAVFGLV

-1423 KANLQVARLEQ
+1423 KANLTIAKLQQ
-1434 EEAANRYVETM
+1434 EDAANRYVQTM
-1445 LRAGREVNDAIFRCR
+1445 LRAGNEVNDAIFRYQ
-1460 NAQEQDALYRRLL
+1460 NAQERDALYRRMLNV
-1473 ATQSDAYN
+1473 QKEAYE
-1481 GTCELMKKGKATYL
+1481 GTRELMSKGKVSYL

-1500 QEAYLKAQLADVTN
+1500 QESYLNAQLADANN
-1514 RYNGMISLI
+1514 RYNGLISLI

>member
-1 MNKGNIFVDRK
+1 MAKGNIFVDRK

-28 CLKTLPIEQYPDIA
+28 CLKSLPVEQYPDIA
-42 PPTVMITTSYTGAD
+42 PPTVMITTSYSGAD

-79 YMTSEA
+79 YITSEA

-102 PDMAAVN
+102 PNMAAVN

-126 RVGVKVEKRQNNILQ
+126 RVGVKVEKRQNSILQ

-149 GKFDNDF
+149 GKFDMDF

-168 LLRVTGVGAVQNLG
+168 LLRVTGVGAIQLLG

-192 PDVMAQY
+192 PDVMARY
-199 NLEPQDIF
+199 GIDPQDIF

-219 GSLGEQSGNTY
+219 GALGEQSGNTY

-270 ALSYSFSS
+270 ALNYSFSS
-278 KVDGQP
+278 RVDGQP

-299 QVNAAINE
+299 QVNADINE
-307 LYDDIKEN
+307 LYEDLKQS
-315 MPAGMEFTIL
+315 MPAGLEFTVL
-325 QTSDDFLYAAIH
+325 QTSDDFLYAAID
-337 NVVETLIIAIIL
+337 NVVETLLIAILL

-376 GTFAVVKVA
+376 GTFAVVRIA

-410 VVEAVMAKMESG
+410 VVEAVMAKMETG
-422 YTSAYKATKDAMS
+422 YKSAYKATKDAMS

-494 LFRPKKEAQETQ
+494 LFRPNGEQKEQS
-506 HKGLNYWV
+506 KGLNYWV
-514 KSAYEAGYNA
+514 KTAYDAAYNA
-524 ILGKYKNGVTH
+524 ILGKYQKGVAN
-535 FLQKPGRAWLWLLA
+535 FLQKPNRAWLWLIA
-549 AVIAMVFAMRSL
+549 AVVAMVFAMRGL
-561 PAGLVPQEDQ
+561 PSGLVPQEDQ
-571 GVIMVDVTAPAGS
+571 GVIMVDVSAPAGS
-584 PLVETDKI
+584 PLMETDKI
-592 MAQVEEHVLRL
+592 MAEVEEHVLRL

-635 DERKGY
+635 DQRKGY

-661 AQIIPF
+661 AQLIPF

-675 GNSNAIDLQMEDLQG
+675 GNSDGIDLQMEDLQG
-690 GDMTHFNEVVNT
+690 GDMSRFNEVVND

-743 DVVLNTLGAYCG
+743 DMVLNTLGAYCG

-770 VMAGAAPEYRLDPN
+770 VVAGAAPEYRLDPS
-784 SLNNIFVKLN
+784 SLNNIFVRVG
-794 DQIVNG
+794 DE
-800 QIVSGKMAPI
+800 MAPI
-810 SQFVTL
+810 AQFVTL
-816 IPAVGSATQKRF
+816 TPAVGSATQKRF

-834 ACSVQP
+834 ACSVKP
-840 NSGYSEGDVQK
+840 NAGYSDGDVQR
-851 VIAEVAK
+851 IIEEVAK
-858 EHLPTGYAYEYGGMS
+858 DHLPTGYGYEYGGMS

-878 NSKSNLTALIYLVCV
+878 NSKSNLTLFIYLVCI

-903 YESFFIPLA
+903 YESFFIPFA

-965 KQGMPILQA
+965 KQGMDIVEA
-974 ALSACEDR
+974 ALKACEDR

-1031 VVPAFYIIFQMLHE
+1031 VVPAFYIIFQKLHE
-1045 RFQGGEKPVNE
+1045 RFQGKEVAVE
-1056 DTETSASQNTSDAPH
+1056 DEAKEESKSQIPIMLIVCMLS
-1071 TSTPVSDKKNKIT
+1071 V
-1084 TVLVL
+1084 
-1089 GTLTLCT
+1089 GTMFT
-1096 LFPSC
+1096 SC
-1101 GVFKRYEAPQQPEQD
+1101 GVFNKYQPMASAE
-1116 SIVTAVSEADWQ
+1116 SNALVSEVSEADWQ
-1128 TYIEDPVL
+1128 SYIEDPIL
-1136 QGYIKTALANN
+1136 RGYIQTALSNN
-1147 VDYRSRQL
+1147 VDYRSRRL
-1155 AIREAD
+1155 AVQEAD

-1166 AKLGFLPTLAINT
+1166 AKLGYLPTFAISP
-1179 ANVGVSGTVTPGSGT
+1179 ANVGVSGTVTPGSGS
-1194 SGAVLSYQI
+1194 SGAVLSYQV
-1203 PLALN
+1203 PLTLN
-1208 WGGEGLGTIT
+1208 WGGEGFGTIT
-1218 NRKRQAQVLRE
+1218 NRKRQAEVLRA
-1229 QADDNLAAAHANL
+1229 QAEDNVAAAHANL
-1242 VATMARVYTQL
+1242 VATMARAYTQL
-1253 QLLDYQATIIDST
+1253 QLLDYQALILDST
-1266 ELIWQRVLEVQRVL
+1266 ELIWQRVLEIQRVL

-1306 QLLEQINS
+1306 QLMEQIHT
-1314 LELTMCQLMN
+1314 LELAMCRMMN
-1324 EEPHSV
+1324 EEPHKV
-1330 VRSPWTSYEF
+1330 ARSSWRSYAFVAWPVES
-1340 AEWTLEPIP
+1340 IP
-1349 ATQLSNRADV
+1349 ASQLSNRADV
-1359 RAAERNVAAAFY
+1359 RAAERNVAVAFY

-1387 GLLGWTNNGGVVV
+1387 GLLGWTNGGGVVA

-1406 MNAVLGLA
+1406 MNAVLGLT

-1423 KANLQVARLEQ
+1423 TANLKIAKLQQ

-1445 LRAGREVNDAIFRCR
+1445 LRAGSEVNDAIFRYR
-1460 NAQEQDALYRRLL
+1460 NAQEQDALYERLL
-1473 ATQSDAYN
+1473 TTQRESYD
-1481 GTCELMKKGKATYL
+1481 GTCELMRKGKATYL

-1500 QEAYLKAQLADVTN
+1500 QENYLKAQLADVTN
-1514 RYNGMISLI
+1514 RYNGFISLI
-1523 DLYIA
+1523 DLYVA
-1528 LGGGTK
+1528 LGGGTR

>member
-1 MNKGNIFVDRK
+1 
-12 VMAVCISLL
+12 
-21 IALIGFI
+21 
-28 CLKTLPIEQYPDIA
+28 
-42 PPTVMITTSYTGAD
+42 
-56 ANTVMK
+56 MK

-85 SATGEVSI
+85 SATGDVNI
-93 NVFFKQGTD
+93 NVYFKQGTD

-149 GKFDNDF
+149 GKFDMDF

-168 LLRVTGVGAVQNLG
+168 LLRVTGVGAVQLLG

-199 NLEPQDIF
+199 GLEPNDIF

-219 GSLGEQSGNTY
+219 GALGEQSGNTY

-248 IVLRTSDGNVLHL
+248 IVLRTSNGNVLHL

-270 ALSYSFSS
+270 ALNYSFSS
-278 KVDGQP
+278 RVDEKP
-284 GVAFIINQAPGANAT
+284 GVAFMINQAPGANAT

-307 LYDDIKEN
+307 LYDQIKQT
-315 MPAGMEFTIL
+315 MPAGLEFTIL

-337 NVVETLIIAIIL
+337 NVVETLIIAILL

-481 ISALTLCPALTAV
+481 LSALTLCPALTAV
-494 LFRPKKEAQETQ
+494 LFKPKKEETNGKKSFAQ
-506 HKGLNYWV
+506 YV
-514 KSAYEAGYNA
+514 KEAYDAGYNA
-524 ILGKYKNGVTH
+524 ILGKYKNGVAK
-535 FLQKPGRAWLWLLA
+535 FLKNPHRAWIWLIA
-549 AVIAMVFAMRSL
+549 AVVAMVLAMRAL
-561 PAGLVPQEDQ
+561 PSGLVPQEDQ

-615 GLLSGTG
+615 GLISGTG
-622 VSYGTLVIRLKPW
+622 VSYGTLVVRLKPW
-635 DERKGY
+635 DQRKGI
-641 EHYIDYVMGK
+641 EHYIDYVMAK

-661 AQIIPF
+661 AQVIPF

-690 GDMTHFNEVVNT
+690 GDMSQFNDIVNN

-708 KRPEVQMAMSLYS
+708 KHPEVQMAMSLYS

-770 VMAGAAPEYRLDPN
+770 VMAGAAPEYRLDPS

-794 DQIVNG
+794 GKMVNG
-800 QIVSGKMAPI
+800 EMVSEMAPI
-810 SQFVTL
+810 AQFVTL
-816 IPAVGSATQKRF
+816 TPAVGSATQKRF

-840 NSGYSEGDVQK
+840 SAGYSEGNVQK
-851 VIAEVAK
+851 VIEEVAK
-858 EHLPTGYAYEYGGMS
+858 THLPTGYTFEYGGMS
-873 RELEA
+873 RELQA
-878 NSKSNLTALIYLVCV
+878 NSKSNLTALIYLVCI

-903 YESFFIPLA
+903 YESYFIPLA

-965 KQGMPILQA
+965 KQGMPIIEA
-974 ALSACEDR
+974 ALGACEDR

-1031 VVPAFYIIFQMLHE
+1031 VVPAFYIIFQKLHE
-1045 RFQGGEKPVNE
+1045 RFQGTPEPVEEEKKLSIINNKSSIIIVLI
-1056 DTETSASQNTSDAPH
+1056 ASTM
-1071 TSTPVSDKKNKIT
+1071 
-1084 TVLVL
+1084 
-1089 GTLTLCT
+1089 TLS
-1096 LFPSC
+1096 SC
-1101 GVFKRYEAPQQPEQD
+1101 GVFKKYEPAQQAPQD
-1116 SIVTAVSEADWQ
+1116 SLITAVSEENWQ
-1128 TYIEDPVL
+1128 TFITDPIL
-1136 QGYIKTALANN
+1136 QGHIRKALENN
-1147 VDYRSRQL
+1147 VDYRSRKL
-1155 AIREAD
+1155 AIQEAD

-1166 AKLGFLPTLAINT
+1166 AKLGFLPTLAISP
-1179 ANVGVSGTVTPGSGT
+1179 ANVGVTGTYTPDAGT
-1194 SGAVLSYQI
+1194 SGATLTYQVPLS
-1203 PLALN
+1203 LN
-1208 WGGEGLGTIT
+1208 WGGEGFGTIT

-1229 QADDNLAAAHANL
+1229 QAEDNRAAAHANL
-1242 VATMARVYTQL
+1242 VATVARTYTQL
-1253 QLLDYQATIIDST
+1253 QLLDYQETILDST
-1266 ELIWQRVLEVQRVL
+1266 EVIWQQVLEIQRVL
-1280 VKNGQAYSPSVG
+1280 VKNGQAYSPSIG

-1306 QLLEQINS
+1306 QLLEQIHS
-1314 LELTMCQLMN
+1314 LELSMCLLLN
-1324 EEPHSV
+1324 EEPHKIA
-1330 VRSPWTSYEF
+1330 RSPWSSYSF
-1340 AEWTLEPIP
+1340 TPWTIEPVP
-1349 ATQLSNRADV
+1349 ASRLSNRADV

-1387 GLLGWTNNGGVVV
+1387 GLIGWTNNGGIVP

-1406 MNAVLGLA
+1406 MNAALGLS

-1423 KANLQVARLEQ
+1423 KANLKIAKLQQ
-1434 EEAANRYVETM
+1434 EEAAERYVETM
-1445 LRAGREVNDAIFRCR
+1445 LRAGSEVNDAIFRCKS
-1460 NAQEQDALYRRLL
+1460 AQVQDSLYQRLL
-1473 ATQSDAYN
+1473 TTQSESYH
-1481 GTCELMKKGKATYL
+1481 GTCELMKKGKASYL

-1500 QEAYLKAQLADVTN
+1500 QENYLNAQLSDVTN
-1514 RYNGMISLI
+1514 RYNGLISLI

-1528 LGGGTK
+1528 LGGATK

>member
-1 MNKGNIFVDRK
+1 MAKGNIFVDRK

-21 IALIGFI
+21 IALVGFI
-28 CLKTLPIEQYPDIA
+28 CLNTLPIEQYPNIA
-42 PPTVMITTSYTGAD
+42 PPTIMVTTSYSGAD

-74 VENMA
+74 VEDMA

-85 SATGEVSI
+85 SATGEVNI
-93 NVFFKQGTD
+93 NVYFKQGTD
-102 PDMAAVN
+102 ANMAAVN

-192 PDVMAQY
+192 PDVMARY
-199 NLEPQDIF
+199 GLAPEDIF
-207 AAIGNQNMVAAT
+207 AAVGNQNMVAAT

-243 EEFES
+243 EEFKD
-248 IVLRTSDGNVLHL
+248 IVLRTSHGNVLHL

-270 ALSYSFSS
+270 ALNYSFSS
-278 KVDGQP
+278 RVDGQP
-284 GVAFIINQAPGANAT
+284 GVAFMINQAPGANAT

-307 LYDDIKEN
+307 LYSQLKQT
-315 MPAGMEFTIL
+315 MPAGLEFTIL

-337 NVVETLIIAIIL
+337 NVVETLIIAILL

-356 FLQNF
+356 FLQSF
-361 KATLIPSISIIVSLL
+361 KATLIPSISIVVSLL

-481 ISALTLCPALTAV
+481 ISALTLCPALTA
-494 LFRPKKEAQETQ
+494 LFFRPKKDEGDQQ

-514 KSAYEAGYNA
+514 KTAYEAGYNA
-524 ILGKYKNGVTH
+524 ILGKYQKGVSR
-535 FLQKPGRAWLWLLA
+535 FLQKPRRAWLWLIA
-549 AVIAMVFAMRSL
+549 SVVIMVFAMRAL

-571 GVIMVDVTAPAGS
+571 GVIMVDVSAPAGS

-592 MAQVEEHVLRL
+592 MAKVEERVLRL
-603 EEVESYAKISGF
+603 EEVESYAKITGF
-615 GLLSGTG
+615 GLISGTG
-622 VSYGTLVIRLKPW
+622 VSYGTIVVRLKPW
-635 DERKGY
+635 DQRKGSD
-641 EHYIDYVMGK
+641 HYIDNVM
-651 LYLSCEDIKD
+651 LQLFLSCEDIKD

-675 GNSNAIDLQMEDLQG
+675 GNSNAIDLQVEDLQG
-690 GDMTHFNEVVNT
+690 GDMSRFNEVVNN

-708 KRPEVQMAMSLYS
+708 KHPEVQMAMSLYS

-729 DVNATQCDRAGISP
+729 DVNATQCDRAGIST

-784 SLNNIFVKLN
+784 SLNNIFVRIG
-794 DQIVNG
+794 DE
-800 QIVSGKMAPI
+800 MAPI

-816 IPAVGSATQKRF
+816 TPAVGSATQKRF

-834 ACSVQP
+834 ACSIQP
-840 NSGYSEGDVQK
+840 NAGYSEGDVQR

-858 EHLPTGYAYEYGGMS
+858 DHMPAGYTYEYGGMS

-878 NSKSNLTALIYLVCV
+878 NSKSNLTVLIYLVCI

-903 YESFFIPLA
+903 YESYFIPLA

-927 SWLCGQENNIYL
+927 SLLCGQQNNIYL

-965 KQGMPILQA
+965 KQGMGIVEA
-974 ALSACEDR
+974 ALKACEDR

-1031 VVPAFYIIFQMLHE
+1031 VVPAFYIIFQTLHE
-1045 RFQGGEKPVNE
+1045 RFQREEKEPVE
-1056 DTETSASQNTSDAPH
+1056 ETSESSNQD
-1071 TSTPVSDKKNKIT
+1071 TPATKHHSNMP
-1084 TVLVL
+1084 TVLIVCVL
-1089 GTLTLCT
+1089 FSTLLT
-1096 LFPSC
+1096 SC
-1101 GVFKRYEAPQQPEQD
+1101 GVFKKYQPVAQPAPD
-1116 SIVTAVSEADWQ
+1116 ALVTTVSEAEWQ
-1128 TYIEDPVL
+1128 SYIEDPIL
-1136 QGYIKTALANN
+1136 RGYIQTALNNN
-1147 VDYRSRQL
+1147 VDFRSRQL
-1155 AIREAD
+1155 AVKEAD

-1166 AKLGFLPTLAINT
+1166 AKLGFLPTLALNT
-1179 ANVGVSGTVTPGSGT
+1179 ANVGVSGTVTPGSGA
-1194 SGAVLSYQI
+1194 SGAVLSYQV

-1218 NRKRQAQVLRE
+1218 NRKRQAQVLRD
-1229 QADDNLAAAHANL
+1229 QAEDNLAAAHANL
-1242 VATMARVYTQL
+1242 VATMARLYTQL
-1253 QLLDYQATIIDST
+1253 QLLDYQALILDST
-1266 ELIWQRVLEVQRVL
+1266 ELIWQRVLEIQRVL
-1280 VKNGQAYSPSVG
+1280 VRNGQAYSPSVG
-1292 QMEASLINVQIQRK
+1292 QMEASLLNVQIKHK
-1306 QLLEQINS
+1306 QLLEQIHS
-1314 LELTMCQLMN
+1314 LELSLCKLMN
-1324 EEPHSV
+1324 EEPHQV
-1330 VRSPWTSYEF
+1330 ARSSWTSYKFET
-1340 AEWTLEPIP
+1340 WTIAPIP
-1349 ATQLSNRADV
+1349 AAQLSNRADV
-1359 RAAERNVAAAFY
+1359 RAAERRVAAAFY

-1387 GLLGWTNNGGVVV
+1387 GLIGWTNNGGAVI

-1406 MNAVLGLA
+1406 MNAVAGLA
-1414 QPIFAGGKL
+1414 QPLFTGGKL
-1423 KANLQVARLEQ
+1423 TANLKIAKLEQ
-1434 EEAANRYVETM
+1434 EDAANRYVETM
-1445 LRAGREVNDAIFRCR
+1445 LRAGSEVNDAIFRCR
-1460 NAQEQDALYRRLL
+1460 SAQEQDVLYQRLL
-1473 ATQSDAYN
+1473 ETQREAYD

-1500 QEAYLKAQLADVTN
+1500 QENYLNAQLADVTN
-1514 RYNGMISLI
+1514 RYNGMISFI
-1523 DLYIA
+1523 DLYVA

>member
-1 MNKGNIFVDRK
+1 
-12 VMAVCISLL
+12 MAVCISLL
-21 IALIGFI
+21 IALVGFI

-42 PPTVMITTSYTGAD
+42 PPTVMISTSYSGAD

-85 SATGEVSI
+85 SATGDVNI
-93 NVFFKQGTD
+93 NVYFNQGTD
-102 PDMAAVN
+102 ADMAAVN

-149 GKFDNDF
+149 GKFDMDF
-156 IANYIDINVKPR
+156 IANYIDINIKPR
-168 LLRVTGVGAVQNLG
+168 LLRVTGVGAVQLLG

-199 NLEPQDIF
+199 GLEPNDVF
-207 AAIGNQNMVAAT
+207 AAIGNQNMVAAA
-219 GSLGEQSGNTY
+219 GALGEQSGNTY

-248 IVLRTSDGNVLHL
+248 IVLRTSNGNVLHL

-270 ALSYSFSS
+270 ALNYSFSS
-278 KVDGQP
+278 RVDGKP
-284 GVAFIINQAPGANAT
+284 GVAFMINQAPGANAT
-299 QVNAAINE
+299 QVNASINE
-307 LYDDIKEN
+307 LYDQIKKT
-315 MPAGMEFTIL
+315 MPAGLEFTIL

-337 NVVETLIIAIIL
+337 NVVETLIIAILL

-481 ISALTLCPALTAV
+481 LSALTLCPALTAI
-494 LFRPKKEAQETQ
+494 LFRPKKEEAGEKKSFAQ
-506 HKGLNYWV
+506 YV
-514 KSAYEAGYNA
+514 KEAYDAGYNA
-524 ILGKYKNGVTH
+524 ILGKYKNGVAK
-535 FLQKPGRAWLWLLA
+535 FLQKPRRAWLWLIA
-549 AVIAMVFAMRSL
+549 AVIAMVFAMRAL
-561 PAGLVPQEDQ
+561 PSGLVPQEDQ

-615 GLLSGTG
+615 GLISGTG
-622 VSYGTLVIRLKPW
+622 VSYGTLVVRLKPW
-635 DERKGY
+635 DQRKGI
-641 EHYIDYVMGK
+641 EHYIDYVMAK

-661 AQIIPF
+661 AQVIPF

-690 GDMTHFNEVVNT
+690 GDMSKFNEVVNN

-708 KRPEVQMAMSLYS
+708 KHPEVQMAMSLYN

-755 SAYISNFNQYGKVYR
+755 SSYISNFNQYGKVYR
-770 VMAGAAPEYRLDPN
+770 VMAGAAPEYRLDPS
-784 SLNNIFVKLN
+784 SLNNIFVK
-794 DQIVNG
+794 IG
-800 QIVSGKMAPI
+800 SEMAPI

-816 IPAVGSATQKRF
+816 TPAVGSATQKRF

-834 ACSVQP
+834 ACSIQP
-840 NSGYSEGDVQK
+840 SAGYSEGNVQK
-851 VIAEVAK
+851 VIEEVAK
-858 EHLPTGYAYEYGGMS
+858 THLPTGYTFEYGGMS
-873 RELEA
+873 RELQA
-878 NSKSNLTALIYLVCV
+878 NSKSNLTALIYLVCI

-912 VLLSVPFGLMGSFAF
+912 VLLSVPFGLMGSFAL

-965 KQGMPILQA
+965 KQGMPIVEA
-974 ALSACEDR
+974 ALGACEDR

-1031 VVPAFYIIFQMLHE
+1031 VVPAFYIIFQTLHE
-1045 RFQGGEKPVNE
+1045 RFQGEPEPVEEEKKSSIINNKSSIIIVLI
-1056 DTETSASQNTSDAPH
+1056 ASTM
-1071 TSTPVSDKKNKIT
+1071 
-1084 TVLVL
+1084 
-1089 GTLTLCT
+1089 TLS
-1096 LFPSC
+1096 SC
-1101 GVFKRYEAPQQPEQD
+1101 GIFKKYEPEQKPEQD
-1116 SIVTAVSEADWQ
+1116 SLITAVSDANWQ
-1128 TYIEDPVL
+1128 TYITDPIL
-1136 QGYIKTALANN
+1136 QGHIRKALENN
-1147 VDYRSRQL
+1147 VDYRSCKL
-1155 AIREAD
+1155 AVLEAD

-1166 AKLGFLPTLAINT
+1166 AKLGFLPTLAISP
-1179 ANVGVSGTVTPGSGT
+1179 ANVGVSGTYTPGAGM
-1194 SGAVLSYQI
+1194 SGATLSYQV
-1203 PLALN
+1203 PLSLN
-1208 WGGEGLGTIT
+1208 WGGEGFGTIT
-1218 NRKRQAQVLRE
+1218 NRKRQAQVLRD
-1229 QADDNLAAAHANL
+1229 QAEDNRAAAHANL
-1242 VATMARVYTQL
+1242 VATVARMYTQL
-1253 QLLDYQATIIDST
+1253 QLLDYQGVILDST
-1266 ELIWQRVLEVQRVL
+1266 EVIWQQVLEIQRVL
-1280 VKNGQAYSPSVG
+1280 VKNGQAYSPSIG
-1292 QMEASLINVQIQRK
+1292 QMEASLINVQIQRE
-1306 QLLEQINS
+1306 QLLEQIHS
-1314 LELTMCQLMN
+1314 LELSMCLLLN
-1324 EEPHSV
+1324 EEPQAIA
-1330 VRSPWTSYEF
+1330 RSPWSSYPF
-1340 AEWTLEPIP
+1340 TPWTLEPVP
-1349 ATQLSNRADV
+1349 AAQLSNRADV

-1387 GLLGWTNNGGVVV
+1387 GLIGWTNNGGIVA

-1406 MNAVLGLA
+1406 MNAVLGLS

-1423 KANLQVARLEQ
+1423 KANLKIAKLEQ

-1445 LRAGREVNDAIFRCR
+1445 LKAGSEVNDAIFRCK
-1460 NAQEQDALYRRLL
+1460 NAQEQDTLYQRLL
-1473 ATQSDAYN
+1473 TTQSESYE
-1481 GTCELMKKGKATYL
+1481 GTYELMKTGRANYL

-1500 QEAYLKAQLADVTN
+1500 QENYLKAQLSDVTN
-1514 RYNGMISLI
+1514 RYNGLISLI
-1523 DLYIA
+1523 DLYVA

>member
-1 MNKGNIFVDRK
+1 
-12 VMAVCISLL
+12 MAVCISLL
-21 IALIGFI
+21 IALVGFI

-74 VENMA
+74 VEDMA

-85 SATGEVSI
+85 SATGDVNI

-102 PDMAAVN
+102 PNMAAVN

-141 IAALVSRD
+141 ISALVSRD

-192 PDVMAQY
+192 PDVMARY
-199 NLEPQDIF
+199 GIAPEDIF

-243 EEFES
+243 DEFND
-248 IVLRTSDGNVLHL
+248 IVLRSSGGNVLHL

-278 KVDGQP
+278 RVDGQP
-284 GVAFIINQAPGANAT
+284 GVVFMINQAPGANAT

-307 LYDDIKEN
+307 IYKDLQKT
-315 MPAGMEFTIL
+315 MPAGLEFTTL
-325 QTSDDFLYAAIH
+325 QTSDDFLFAAIH

-356 FLQNF
+356 FLQDF

-376 GTFAVVKVA
+376 GTFAVVKIA

-410 VVEAVMAKMESG
+410 VVEAVMAKMEHG

-481 ISALTLCPALTAV
+481 ISALTLCPALTAM
-494 LFRPKKEAQETQ
+494 LFRPKKESENG
-506 HKGLNYWV
+506 KKSLNQWV
-514 KSAYEAGYNA
+514 KEAYEAGYNA
-524 ILGKYKNGVTH
+524 ILGKYKNGVGK
-535 FLQKPGRAWLWLLA
+535 FIQKPGRAWIWLIA
-549 AVIAMVFAMRSL
+549 AVVAMVLAMRAL

-571 GVIMVDVTAPAGS
+571 GVFVVDVTAPAGS

-615 GLLSGTG
+615 GIISGTG
-622 VSYGTLVIRLKPW
+622 VSYGTLVVRLKPW
-635 DERKGY
+635 DDRKGL
-641 EHYIDYVMGK
+641 EHYIDMVMAK
-651 LYLSCEDIKD
+651 LYYSCEDIKD
-661 AQIIPF
+661 AKIFPA

-675 GNSNAIDLQMEDLQG
+675 GNNNGIDLQMEDLQG
-690 GDMTHFNEVVNT
+690 GDMSKFNEVVNA

-708 KRPEVQMAMSLYS
+708 KHPEVQIAQSLYS

-743 DVVLNTLGAYCG
+743 DVVLNTLGAFCG

-770 VMAGAAPEYRLDPN
+770 VMAGAAPEYRLDPS
-784 SLNNIFVKLN
+784 SLNNIFVRIG
-794 DQIVNG
+794 DE
-800 QIVSGKMAPI
+800 MAPI

-816 IPAVGSATQKRF
+816 TPTVGSASQKRF

-834 ACSVQP
+834 GCFIQP
-840 NSGYSEGDVQK
+840 NAGYSEGDVQR
-851 VIAEVAK
+851 VIDEVAK
-858 EHLPTGYAYEYGGMS
+858 DHLPAGYGYEYGGMS
-873 RELEA
+873 RELQA
-878 NSKSNLTALIYLVCV
+878 NSKSNMTALIYLVCV

-903 YESFFIPLA
+903 YESYFIPLA

-927 SWLCGQENNIYL
+927 SWLCGQQNNIYL

-965 KQGMPILQA
+965 KQGMPILEA
-974 ALSACEDR
+974 AMGACEDR

-1020 GMAVGTLALVF
+1020 GMAVGTLALLF
-1031 VVPAFYIIFQMLHE
+1031 VVPAFYIIFQKLHE
-1045 RFQGGEKPVNE
+1045 RFQGESEEQPLPDPPHKRGKS
-1056 DTETSASQNTSDAPH
+1056 SAANQIA
-1071 TSTPVSDKKNKIT
+1071 VVI
-1084 TVLVL
+1084 V
-1089 GTLTLCT
+1089 LCT
-1096 LFPSC
+1096 FVFSSC
-1101 GVFKRYEAPQQPEQD
+1101 GIFKKYEPAAKPEAD
-1116 SIVTAVSEADWQ
+1116 SLVTAVSDDSWQ
-1128 TYIEDPVL
+1128 TYITDPVL
-1136 QGYIKTALANN
+1136 QGHVRKALANN

-1155 AIREAD
+1155 AVQEAD

-1166 AKLGFLPTLAINT
+1166 AKLGFLPTLAIT
-1179 ANVGVSGTVTPGSGT
+1179 PANVGVMGTYSPDGGM
-1194 SGAVLSYQI
+1194 SGATLTYQV

-1208 WGGEGLGTIT
+1208 WGGEGFGTIT
-1218 NRKRQAQVLRE
+1218 NRKRQAQALRE
-1229 QADDNLAAAHANL
+1229 QAEDNRAAAHANL
-1242 VATMARVYTQL
+1242 VATIARTYTQL
-1253 QLLDYQATIIDST
+1253 QLLDYQAIIMDST
-1266 ELIWQRVLEVQRVL
+1266 EVIWQRVLEIQKVL
-1280 VKNGQAYSPSVG
+1280 VKNGQAYSPSIG

-1306 QLLEQINS
+1306 QLMEQIHS
-1314 LELTMCQLMN
+1314 LELSMCMLLN
-1324 EEPHSV
+1324 EEPHEIA
-1330 VRSPWTSYEF
+1330 RSPWKSYEF
-1340 AEWTLEPIP
+1340 EVWSIEPIP
-1349 ATQLSNRADV
+1349 AAQLSNRADV

-1387 GLLGWTNNGGVVV
+1387 GLIGWTNNGGVVV

-1406 MNAVLGLA
+1406 MNAVLGLT

-1423 KANLQVARLEQ
+1423 KANLKIAKLQQ
-1434 EEAANRYVETM
+1434 EEAAERYMETM
-1445 LRAGREVNDAIFRCR
+1445 LKAGSEVNDAIFRCKS
-1460 NAQEQDALYRRLL
+1460 AQVQDSLYQRLL
-1473 ATQSDAYN
+1473 TTQSESYH
-1481 GTCELMKKGKATYL
+1481 GTCELMKKGKASYL

-1500 QEAYLKAQLADVTN
+1500 QENYLNAQLSDVTN
-1514 RYNGMISLI
+1514 RYNGLISLI
-1523 DLYIA
+1523 DLYVA
-1528 LGGGTK
+1528 LGGATK